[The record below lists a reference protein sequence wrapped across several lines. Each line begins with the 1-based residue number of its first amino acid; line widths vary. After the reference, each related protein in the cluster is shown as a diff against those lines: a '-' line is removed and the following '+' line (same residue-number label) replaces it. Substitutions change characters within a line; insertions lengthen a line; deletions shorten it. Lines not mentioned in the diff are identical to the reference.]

1 MKKINLLLLTGLVL
15 LPAIPLSAQT
25 FENVFLRGGQAVPTF
40 YDDVNNDGKLEYL
53 WTKYTSISDKNEM
66 QWLSIDGSLV
76 MDLKT
81 IKDNGIIASN
91 IIVSRDLKLQKL
103 NAEPY
108 FGFAFYGVDYSSI
121 KSKML
126 IPRNGSYVYREF
138 GMENTTGA
146 TWADVNLDG
155 LEDLLYWDNSD
166 GTYRPYFKLQKKD
179 GTFMT
184 QPVPVV
190 TDPEE
195 LKSAQYAMVGN
206 GAFTIRTNGM
216 TAFASP
222 NSGYYSKDPMT
233 VVDLNLDGYPDFIDE
248 KGYSLISLGN
258 GKYYSA
264 AFSGRVKVADVNGDG
279 LTDLIVYS
287 NGELKLKLNT
297 GAGFTE
303 KSLLN
308 NNAVDGIHVLD
319 CNGDGLLDILVTVP
333 GKENSFIAF
342 FKNQGDGT
350 FKRTVKSFTGEYK
363 WTAPY
368 FINNNGLPSLFTVG
382 DFTFKKEDSSVIT
395 IREGL
400 VTIWNWDSNLKV
412 TSSSIN
418 QNTSYALTL
427 PPRDID
433 GDGKM
438 EFSAF
443 IPENDWAAEKSGIF
457 RYAVDKVN
465 TAPKKM
471 KAPGLVLDKSI
482 GMLRA
487 EWEAGSDAEN
497 ATGDL
502 SYEFEIS
509 SGGEYLYRTYTKS
522 LFALAAAGV
531 WGKKSVSAR
540 VRAIDACGMKG
551 EWSDYAQLNDISQL
565 ATFSIDKKTVSTCD
579 TVFVSGLNGQNFT
592 LRGKP
597 DGTIVTSADGR
608 QGIMFDTFGK
618 KQIEGTSSAG
628 LTFALDVDVLPFRI
642 VSIARNFGGVF
653 FDYFQEGRILGMNW
667 GGLYVYNKEAKPDYN
682 NGTFEKL
689 PVFGLSDGVDS
700 DRLAVF
706 DANMDGL
713 PDVLCKP
720 SPTDDRFRTQAVIN
734 LGDGDFEKSTD
745 AYTYDGKKYYV
756 WDSYY
761 YVDLNNDGLLD
772 YCSYDSDASKYK
784 VYYNNGDGTFTSQPL
799 DFGDYTLGG
808 FVSGSFAD
816 YDRDGRID
824 ALASL
829 KNKNNK
835 NCVAVAFNNGNGKFD
850 VMEIKMPA
858 NSGLSSD
865 AKPYDVDGD
874 GYMDYVSSYEILKN
888 MGNRTFEVQQI
899 HSNNRPV
906 YIDFDLDGKL
916 DYQSSNRM
924 EFTIS
929 NNGSPVT
936 FENLQPKCFIGTA
949 KMNIVDI
956 DNDGVPDCED
966 GVFLTKQ
973 KCINTPP
980 TAPTTVYA
988 NQKNG
993 EVVISWSGATDK
1005 ESTNAQLR
1013 YNISIKKKGETG
1025 EGSYVWSPL
1034 NADDDN
1040 AKMAGTGIQ
1049 TYYRQATTLPMPIS
1063 RFEAGKTYEIRI
1075 QTLDPWM
1082 AHSPFSKVIEFT
1094 PTETTLVSLPEK
1106 AGVGQ
1111 AVKASVESNVGE
1123 ITLTTDDGEVR
1134 NDGTIVWSTPGLK
1147 TVQAVSTANS
1157 QVKGTARIMIY
1168 EQPSLEL
1175 NIPEKVLAGQT
1186 IVVNMPECFR
1196 NEDAKVSVSADNA
1209 EVSYD
1214 KKSNQAVV
1222 AISEDAAF
1230 CSLKLNYSD
1239 DVWNPAVKKNY
1250 GIEVVG
1256 AGWQPQLTQ
1265 VTVADGHNV
1274 LEWNAGQALPD
1285 ASIFTGKVNV
1295 YRETNVA
1302 DSYEKIGEIALAN
1315 GRFVDTDSRPDVKSN
1330 RYMITLPTVYGV
1342 ESAPSR
1348 VHASVHLMVNKGM
1361 GNDINL
1367 HWTPYEGAD
1376 ISQYMI
1382 FAGATPDNMQ
1392 VVETLSGYSRSYVH
1406 HRSSDDVTYYAIGM
1420 KQKSGAM
1427 KSRGMRAEAKQ
1438 ENVTS
1443 NVISSKEAYAVKLV
1457 THIEI
1462 QTEETDATISE
1473 TQTTLHL
1480 KAWVTPVLATIANVE
1495 WSIVEGAEF
1504 AAIDKNG
1511 VFTVNMGSK
1520 AGSVV
1525 VQAKAIDGSE
1535 VVALRTFDIPQSTG
1549 ISAVTDGASAV
1560 TILSG
1565 YGNILVK
1572 YAAGLMRITTA
1583 NGAVVHSSVVDGE
1596 RKVYL
1601 PAGIYIVKIG
1611 KTVRKVVVR

>member
-1 MKKINLLLLTGLVL
+1 
-15 LPAIPLSAQT
+15 
-25 FENVFLRGGQAVPTF
+25 
-40 YDDVNNDGKLEYL
+40 
-53 WTKYTSISDKNEM
+53 M

-91 IIVSRDLKLQKL
+91 IIGSRDLKLQKL

-108 FGFAFYGVDYSSI
+108 SGFAFYGVDSSI
-121 KSKML
+121 KGKVL
-126 IPRNGSYVYREF
+126 IPRNGSYVYHEF
-138 GMENTTGA
+138 DMKNTTGA

-195 LKSAQYAMVGN
+195 LKSAQYAMAGN

-248 KGYSLISLGN
+248 NGNSLISLGN

-342 FKNQGDGT
+342 FKNQGNGT

-368 FINNNGLPSLFTVG
+368 FINNNGLPSLFTVD
-382 DFTFKKEDSSVIT
+382 DFIYNKENPTYGTLIG
-395 IREGL
+395 GL
-400 VTIWNWDSNLKV
+400 VTIWNWDSGFKV
-412 TSSSIN
+412 TPYSVN
-418 QNTSYALTL
+418 QDTPYALKL

-438 EFSAF
+438 VFPAF
-443 IPENDWAAEKSGIF
+443 IPRRNDGAAEKSGIF

-579 TVFVSGLNGQNFT
+579 TVFVSSLNGQDFT
-592 LRGKP
+592 LRGTP

-618 KQIEGTSSAG
+618 KQIEAVSSDG

-642 VSIARNFGGVF
+642 VSIDRNFGGVF
-653 FDYFQEGRILGMNW
+653 FDYFQEGRMLGMNW
-667 GGLYVYNKEAKPDYN
+667 GGLYAYNKEAKSDYN

-700 DRLAVF
+700 GGLAVF

-713 PDVLCKP
+713 PDVLCRP
-720 SPTDDRFRTQAVIN
+720 SPNNDRVRTQAVIN
-734 LGDGDFEKSTD
+734 LGDGDFEKSTN

-756 WDSYY
+756 WDP

-824 ALASL
+824 VLASL

-899 HSNNRPV
+899 YSNNRPV

-924 EFTIS
+924 EFTVS
-929 NNGSPVT
+929 NNSSPVT
-936 FENLQPKCFIGTA
+936 FENLQSKCFIGTT
-949 KMNIVDI
+949 KKNIVDI
-956 DNDGVPDCED
+956 DNDGVPDSEGGEYTC
-966 GVFLTKQ
+966 LTKQ

-1005 ESTNAQLR
+1005 ESTNAQLL
-1013 YNISIKKKGETG
+1013 YNISIRKKGETG
-1025 EGSYVWSPL
+1025 DGSYIWSPL
-1034 NADDDN
+1034 NANDDN

-1123 ITLTTDDGEVR
+1123 ITLTTDDGELK
-1134 NDGTIVWSTPGLK
+1134 NDGTIVWNTPGLK
-1147 TVQAVSTANS
+1147 TVQAVSAANS
-1157 QVKGTARIMIY
+1157 QVKGTVRIMIY

-1175 NIPEKVLAGQT
+1175 NIPDKVLAGQT

-1250 GIEVVG
+1250 DIEVVG
-1256 AGWQPQLTQ
+1256 AGWQPQLAQ

-1302 DSYEKIGEIALAN
+1302 DNYEKIGEIALAN

-1406 HRSSDDVTYYAIGM
+1406 HRTSDDVTYYAIGM
-1420 KQKSGAM
+1420 KQKSEAM
-1427 KSRGMRAEAKQ
+1427 KSRANRAEAKQ

-1511 VFTVNMGSK
+1511 VFTANMGSK
-1520 AGSVV
+1520 AGSAV

-1565 YGNILVK
+1565 YGNIFVK
-1572 YAAGLMRITTA
+1572 NAFGLMSITTA
-1583 NGAVVHSSVVDGE
+1583 SGAVVHSSVVDGE

>member
-1 MKKINLLLLTGLVL
+1 MRRY
-15 LPAIPLSAQT
+15 S
-25 FENVFLRGGQAVPTF
+25 GGGKVVPTF

-53 WTKYTSISDKNEM
+53 WTKNTNISDKNEM

-91 IIVSRDLKLQKL
+91 IIGSRDLKLQKL

-108 FGFAFYGVDYSSI
+108 FGFAFYGVDYSST

-126 IPRNGSYVYREF
+126 IPRNGSYVYHEF
-138 GMENTTGA
+138 DMKNTTGA

-195 LKSAQYAMVGN
+195 LKSAQYVMAGN

-248 KGYSLISLGN
+248 NGNSLISLGN

-297 GAGFTE
+297 GTDFKET
-303 KSLLN
+303 LLLS

-319 CNGDGLLDILVTVP
+319 CNGDGLLDVLVTVP

-342 FKNQGDGT
+342 LKNQGNGT
-350 FKRTVKSFTGEYK
+350 FRKSVKSFTGEHK
-363 WTAPY
+363 WSAPY
-368 FINNNGLPSLFTVG
+368 FINNNGLPSLFTFG
-382 DFTFKKEDSSVIT
+382 DFTYKKDDTSVST
-395 IREGL
+395 VYGGL
-400 VTIWNWDSNLKV
+400 VTIWNWDSNFKV

-418 QNTSYALTL
+418 QDTPYSLAF

-438 EFSAF
+438 EFPACMPNSSW
-443 IPENDWAAEKSGIF
+443 DLQKSGIF

-471 KAPGLVLDKSI
+471 KVPGLVLDKSI

-531 WGKKSVSAR
+531 WGKNSVSAR

-551 EWSDYAQLNDISQL
+551 EWSDYAQLDGISQL
-565 ATFSIDKKTVSTCD
+565 ATFTIDKKTVSTCD
-579 TVFVSGLNGQNFT
+579 TVFVSSLNGQDFT

-618 KQIEGTSSAG
+618 KQIEGISSDG

-642 VSIARNFGGVF
+642 EIVDRNFGGVF
-653 FDYFQEGRILGMNW
+653 FDYFQEGRMLSMNW
-667 GGLYVYNKEAKPDYN
+667 GGLYVYNKEAKSDYN

-689 PVFGLSDGVDS
+689 PVFGLSDGVKGDK
-700 DRLAVF
+700 LAVF

-713 PDVLCKP
+713 PDVLCAP
-720 SPTDDRFRTQAVIN
+720 SPNDDRFRTQAVIN

-745 AYTYDGKKYYV
+745 AYTYDGKERSGIYT
-756 WDSYY
+756 YY

-772 YCSYDSDASKYK
+772 YCSYDSDASRYK
-784 VYYNNGDGTFTSQPL
+784 VYYNNGDGTFTSKPL

-808 FVSGSFAD
+808 FISESFAD

-829 KNKNNK
+829 TNNK
-835 NCVAVAFNNGNGKFD
+835 NGKKCNAVVFNNGNGKFD
-850 VMEIKMPA
+850 VVELATSISDWYA
-858 NSGLSSD
+858 NV
-865 AKPYDVDGD
+865 YDVDGD
-874 GYMDYVSSYEILKN
+874 GYMDYVINSYEILKN
-888 MGNRTFEVQQI
+888 MGNRTFEVQALGQL
-899 HSNNRPV
+899 RPV

-936 FENLQPKCFIGTA
+936 FENLQSKCFIGTT
-949 KMNIVDI
+949 KKNIVDI
-956 DNDGVPDCED
+956 DNDGVPDSED
-966 GVFLTKQ
+966 GDYTCLTKQ

-1005 ESTNAQLR
+1005 ESTNAQLL
-1013 YNISIKKKGETG
+1013 YNISIRKKGESG
-1025 EGSYVWSPL
+1025 DGSYIWSPL
-1034 NADDDN
+1034 NANDDN

-1063 RFEAGKTYEIRI
+1063 RFEAGKTYEICV

-1123 ITLTTDDGEVR
+1123 ITLTTDDGELK
-1134 NDGTIVWSTPGLK
+1134 NDGTIVWNTPGLK
-1147 TVQAVSTANS
+1147 TVQAVSAANS

-1168 EQPSLEL
+1168 EQPSLEV
-1175 NIPEKVLAGQT
+1175 NMPEKVLAGQT

-1196 NEDAKVSVSADNA
+1196 NEDAKVLVSADNA

-1214 KKSNQAVV
+1214 ANTNQAVV
-1222 AISEDAAF
+1222 AISDNATS

-1250 GIEVVG
+1250 DIEVVG

-1480 KAWVTPVLATIANVE
+1480 KAWVTPILATIANVE
-1495 WSIVEGAEF
+1495 WSIVEGEEF
-1504 AAIDKNG
+1504 ATINKDG
-1511 VFTVNMGSK
+1511 VLTANMGAK
-1520 AGSVV
+1520 AGAVV

-1572 YAAGLMRITTA
+1572 YATGLMRITTA

>member
-1 MKKINLLLLTGLVL
+1 MRRYL
-15 LPAIPLSAQT
+15 
-25 FENVFLRGGQAVPTF
+25 GGGKVVPTF

-53 WTKYTSISDKNEM
+53 WTKNTGISDKNGYHIYEM
-66 QWLSIDGSLV
+66 KWLSIDGSLV

-91 IIVSRDLKLQKL
+91 IIGSRDLKLQKL

-108 FGFAFYGVDYSSI
+108 FGFAFYGVDYSST

-126 IPRNGSYVYREF
+126 IPRNGSYVYHEF
-138 GMENTTGA
+138 DMKNTTGA

-195 LKSAQYAMVGN
+195 LKSAQYAMAGN

-248 KGYSLISLGN
+248 NGNSLISLGN

-297 GAGFTE
+297 GTDFKET
-303 KSLLN
+303 LLLS

-319 CNGDGLLDILVTVP
+319 CNGDGLLDVLVTVP

-342 FKNQGDGT
+342 LKNQGNGT
-350 FKRTVKSFTGEYK
+350 FRKSVKSFTGEHK
-363 WTAPY
+363 WSAPY
-368 FINNNGLPSLFTVG
+368 FINNNGLPSLFTFG
-382 DFTFKKEDSSVIT
+382 DFTYKKDDTSVST
-395 IREGL
+395 VYGGL
-400 VTIWNWDSNLKV
+400 VTIWNWDSNFKV

-418 QNTSYALTL
+418 QDTPYSLAF

-438 EFSAF
+438 EFSAYM
-443 IPENDWAAEKSGIF
+443 PNSSWDLQKSGIF

-471 KAPGLVLDKSI
+471 KVPGLVLDKSI

-509 SGGEYLYRTYTKS
+509 SDGEYLYRTYTKS

-579 TVFVSGLNGQNFT
+579 TVFVSSLNGQDFT

-618 KQIEGTSSAG
+618 KQIEAVSSDG

-642 VSIARNFGGVF
+642 ENIDRNFGDVF
-653 FDYFQEGRILGMNW
+653 FDYFQEGRMLGMESR
-667 GGLYVYNKEAKPDYN
+667 GLYVYNKGK
-682 NGTFEKL
+682 FEKQ
-689 PVFGLSDGVDS
+689 PVFGLSDGVKNDL
-700 DRLAVF
+700 LAAF

-713 PDVLCKP
+713 PDVLCLTH
-720 SPTDDRFRTQAVIN
+720 SDDRYRTQAVIN

-745 AYTYDGKKYYV
+745 VYTYDGKERSV
-756 WDSYY
+756 SAPYY

-784 VYYNNGDGTFTSQPL
+784 VYYNNGDGTFTSQSL

-808 FVSGSFAD
+808 FISGAFAD

-829 KNKNNK
+829 TNNKNNK
-835 NCVAVAFNNGNGKFD
+835 NCYAVAFNKGNGKFD
-850 VMEIKMPA
+850 VVEIKMPA
-858 NSGLSSD
+858 NSSLSSD
-865 AKPYDVDGD
+865 SKSYDIDGD
-874 GYMDYVSSYEILKN
+874 GYMDIMSYYPVRNK
-888 MGNRTFEVQQI
+888 GNRTFEVQQI
-899 HSNNRPV
+899 HSQNNPV
-906 YIDFDLDGKL
+906 YMDLDLDGKL

-924 EFTIS
+924 EFRVS

-936 FENLQPKCFIGTA
+936 FENLQPKGYIGGTDRFA
-949 KMNIVDI
+949 DV
-956 DNDGVPDCED
+956 DNDGVPDCTSAD
-966 GVFLTKQ
+966 LYLIKQ

-1005 ESTNAQLR
+1005 ESTNAQLL
-1013 YNISIKKKGETG
+1013 YNISIRKKGESG
-1025 EGSYVWSPL
+1025 DGSYIWSPL
-1034 NADDDN
+1034 NANDDK

-1063 RFEAGKTYEIRI
+1063 RFEAGKTYEICV
-1075 QTLDPWM
+1075 QALDPWM

-1094 PTETTLVSLPEK
+1094 PTETTLISMPEK

-1134 NDGTIVWSTPGLK
+1134 NDGTIVWNTPGLK
-1147 TVQAVSTANS
+1147 TVRAVSAANS
-1157 QVKGTARIMIY
+1157 QVQSTARIMIY
-1168 EQPSLEL
+1168 EQPSLEVSM
-1175 NIPEKVLAGQT
+1175 PEKVLAGQT
-1186 IVVNMPECFR
+1186 VVVNMPECFR

-1214 KKSNQAVV
+1214 ANTNQAVV
-1222 AISEDAAF
+1222 AISDNATS

-1250 GIEVVG
+1250 DVEVVG
-1256 AGWQPQLTQ
+1256 AGWQPQLAQ

-1274 LEWNAGQALPD
+1274 LEWNAGQVLPD
-1285 ASIFTGKVNV
+1285 ASIFTGKVNI

-1302 DSYEKIGEIALAN
+1302 DSYEKIGEIALEN

-1348 VHASVHLMVNKGM
+1348 IHASVHLMVNKGM

-1376 ISQYMI
+1376 ISQYVI

-1406 HRSSDDVTYYAIGM
+1406 RRSSDDVTYYAIGM

-1427 KSRGMRAEAKQ
+1427 KSRSMRAEAKQ
-1438 ENVTS
+1438 EVVSS

-1457 THIEI
+1457 TNIEI

-1473 TQTTLHL
+1473 AQTTLHL

-1504 AAIDKNG
+1504 ATIDKNG
-1511 VFTVNMGSK
+1511 VFTANMGSK

-1525 VQAKAIDGSE
+1525 VQAKAIDGSG
-1535 VVALRTFDIPQSTG
+1535 VVAKRTFDIPQSTG
-1549 ISAVTDGASAV
+1549 VSAVTEGTSAV

-1565 YGNILVK
+1565 YGNIFVK
-1572 YAAGLMRITTA
+1572 NASGLMTITTA
-1583 NGAVVHSSVVDGE
+1583 SGAVVHRSVVDGE

-1601 PAGIYIVKIG
+1601 PAGIYIVKTG
-1611 KTVRKVVVR
+1611 KTVKKVVVR

>member
-25 FENVFLRGGQAVPTF
+25 FEEVFGGGKVVPTF

-53 WTKYTSISDKNEM
+53 WTKNTNISDKNEM

-91 IIVSRDLKLQKL
+91 IIGSRDLKLQKL

-108 FGFAFYGVDYSSI
+108 FGFAFYGVDYSST

-126 IPRNGSYVYREF
+126 IPRNGSYVYHEF
-138 GMENTTGA
+138 DMKNTTGA

-195 LKSAQYAMVGN
+195 LKSAQYAMAGN

-248 KGYSLISLGN
+248 NGNSLISLGN

-297 GAGFTE
+297 GTDFKET
-303 KSLLN
+303 LLLS

-319 CNGDGLLDILVTVP
+319 CNGDGLLDVLVTVP

-342 FKNQGDGT
+342 LKNQGNGT
-350 FKRTVKSFTGEYK
+350 FRKSVKSFTGEHK
-363 WTAPY
+363 WSAPY
-368 FINNNGLPSLFTVG
+368 FINNNGLPSLFTFG
-382 DFTFKKEDSSVIT
+382 DFTYKKDDTSVST
-395 IREGL
+395 VYGGL
-400 VTIWNWDSNLKV
+400 VTIWNWDSNFKV

-418 QNTSYALTL
+418 QDTPYSLAF

-438 EFSAF
+438 EFPACMPNSSW
-443 IPENDWAAEKSGIF
+443 DLQKSGIF

-471 KAPGLVLDKSI
+471 KVPGLVLDKSI

-531 WGKKSVSAR
+531 WGKNSVSAR

-551 EWSDYAQLNDISQL
+551 EWSDYAQLDGISQL
-565 ATFSIDKKTVSTCD
+565 ATFTIDKKTVSTCD
-579 TVFVSGLNGQNFT
+579 TVFVSSLNGQDFT

-618 KQIEGTSSAG
+618 KQIEGISSDG

-642 VSIARNFGGVF
+642 EIVDRNFGGVF
-653 FDYFQEGRILGMNW
+653 FDYFQEGRMLSMNW
-667 GGLYVYNKEAKPDYN
+667 GGLYVYNKEAKSDYN

-689 PVFGLSDGVDS
+689 PVFGLSDGVKGDK
-700 DRLAVF
+700 LAVF

-713 PDVLCKP
+713 PDVLCAP
-720 SPTDDRFRTQAVIN
+720 SPNDDRFRTQAVIN

-745 AYTYDGKKYYV
+745 AYTYDGKERSGIYT
-756 WDSYY
+756 YY

-772 YCSYDSDASKYK
+772 YCSYDSDASRYK
-784 VYYNNGDGTFTSQPL
+784 VYYNNGDGTFTSKPL

-808 FVSGSFAD
+808 FISESFAD

-829 KNKNNK
+829 TNNK
-835 NCVAVAFNNGNGKFD
+835 NGKKCNAVVFNNGNGKFD
-850 VMEIKMPA
+850 VVELATSISDWYA
-858 NSGLSSD
+858 NV
-865 AKPYDVDGD
+865 YDVDGD
-874 GYMDYVSSYEILKN
+874 GYMDYVINSYEILKN
-888 MGNRTFEVQQI
+888 MGNRTFEVQALGQL
-899 HSNNRPV
+899 RPV

-936 FENLQPKCFIGTA
+936 FENLQSKCFIGTT
-949 KMNIVDI
+949 KKNIVDI
-956 DNDGVPDCED
+956 DNDGVPDSED
-966 GVFLTKQ
+966 GDYTCLTKQ

-1034 NADDDN
+1034 NANDDN

-1063 RFEAGKTYEIRI
+1063 RFEAGKTYEICV

-1082 AHSPFSKVIEFT
+1082 AHSPFSKVVEFT
-1094 PTETTLVSLPEK
+1094 PTETTLISMPEK

-1123 ITLTTDDGEVR
+1123 ITLTTDDGELKK
-1134 NDGTIVWSTPGLK
+1134 DGTIVWNTPGLK
-1147 TVQAVSTANS
+1147 TVQAVSAANS
-1157 QVKGTARIMIY
+1157 QVKGTVRIMIY
-1168 EQPSLEL
+1168 EQPSLEV
-1175 NIPEKVLAGQT
+1175 NMPDKVLAGQT

-1214 KKSNQAVV
+1214 ANTNQAVV
-1222 AISEDAAF
+1222 AISENATS

-1239 DVWNPAVKKNY
+1239 DVWNPAVKKSY
-1250 GIEVVG
+1250 DVEVVG
-1256 AGWQPQLTQ
+1256 AGWQPQLAQ

-1285 ASIFTGKVNV
+1285 ASIFIGMVNI

-1302 DSYEKIGEIALAN
+1302 DSYEKIGEIALSN

-1348 VHASVHLMVNKGM
+1348 IHASVHLMVNKGM

-1376 ISQYMI
+1376 IAQYVI
-1382 FAGATPDNMQ
+1382 FAGATPENMQ

-1406 HRSSDDVTYYAIGM
+1406 RRTSDDVTYYAIGM

-1438 ENVTS
+1438 EVVSS
-1443 NVISSKEAYAVKLV
+1443 NVISSNEAYAVKLV

-1480 KAWVTPVLATIANVE
+1480 KAWVTPILATIANVE
-1495 WSIVEGAEF
+1495 WSIVEGEEF
-1504 AAIDKNG
+1504 ATINKDG
-1511 VFTVNMGSK
+1511 VLTANMGAK
-1520 AGSVV
+1520 AGAVV

-1572 YAAGLMRITTA
+1572 YATGLMRITTA

>member
-1 MKKINLLLLTGLVL
+1 M
-15 LPAIPLSAQT
+15 
-25 FENVFLRGGQAVPTF
+25 VPTF
-40 YDDVNNDGKLEYL
+40 FDDVNNDGKLEYL
-53 WTKYTSISDKNEM
+53 WNYNKDKI

-76 MDLKT
+76 LDLNA
-81 IKDNGIIASN
+81 IKDNGICADN
-91 IIVSRDLKLQKL
+91 IRNNRYLKLQKL

-108 FGFAFYGVDYSSI
+108 SGFAYYGVDYSSI
-121 KSKML
+121 KCKVL
-126 IPRNGSYVYREF
+126 IPRNGSYVYHEF
-138 GMENTTGA
+138 RMENTTGA

-155 LEDLLYWDNSD
+155 LEDLLYWNNSD

-195 LKSAQYAMVGN
+195 LKSAQYAMAGN

-248 KGYSLISLGN
+248 NGNSLISLGN

-297 GAGFTE
+297 GTDFKET
-303 KSLLN
+303 LLLS

-319 CNGDGLLDILVTVP
+319 CNGDGLLDVLVTVP

-342 FKNQGDGT
+342 LKNQGNGT

-363 WTAPY
+363 WSAPY
-368 FINNNGLPSLFTVG
+368 FINNNGLPSLFTLG
-382 DFTFKKEDSSVIT
+382 DFTFKKDDSSVIT

-400 VTIWNWDSNLKV
+400 VTIWNWNSNFKV
-412 TSSSIN
+412 TPTSIN
-418 QNTSYALTL
+418 QDTSYALTL

-438 EFSAF
+438 VFPAY

-471 KAPGLVLDKSI
+471 KVPGLVLDKSI

-531 WGKKSVSAR
+531 WGKNSVSAR

-551 EWSDYAQLNDISQL
+551 EWSDYAQLTDISQL
-565 ATFSIDKKTVSTCD
+565 ATFTIDKKTVSTCD
-579 TVFVSGLNGQNFT
+579 TVFVSSLNGQNFT

-618 KQIEGTSSAG
+618 KQIEGISSDG
-628 LTFALDVDVLPFRI
+628 LTFALEVDVLPFRI
-642 VSIARNFGGVF
+642 ENVAPSFMCGAF
-653 FDYFQEGRILGMNW
+653 FDYFQEGRMLGMSSR
-667 GGLYVYNKEAKPDYN
+667 GLFAYNKEAKYDYS
-682 NGTFEKL
+682 NGKFEKL
-689 PVFGLSDGVDS
+689 PVFGLSDGVSNDV
-700 DRLAVF
+700 LAAF

-713 PDVLCKP
+713 PDVLC
-720 SPTDDRFRTQAVIN
+720 SPFNTYRTQTVIN

-745 AYTYDGKKYYV
+745 AYTYDGKEYYV
-756 WDSYY
+756 RYPYY

-772 YCSYDSDASKYK
+772 YCSYDSDASKHK
-784 VYYNNGDGTFTSQPL
+784 VYYNNGDGTFTSKPL
-799 DFGDYTLGG
+799 DFGDYTLDE
-808 FVSGSFAD
+808 VYYKAFAD

-824 ALASL
+824 ALVRL
-829 KNKNNK
+829 KNNNNK
-835 NCVAVAFNNGNGKFD
+835 KCYAVAFNKGNGKFD
-850 VMEIKMPA
+850 VVEIKLPA
-858 NSGLSSD
+858 NSELSSD
-865 AKPYDVDGD
+865 SKPYDIDGD
-874 GYMDYVSSYEILKN
+874 GYMDIMSYYPVMNK
-888 MGNRTFEVQQI
+888 GNRTFEVQQV
-899 HSNNRPV
+899 HSQNIPV
-906 YIDFDLDGKL
+906 YMDLDLDGKL

-924 EFTIS
+924 EFTTS

-936 FENLQPKCFIGTA
+936 FENLQPQKYISGKSDF
-949 KMNIVDI
+949 VDFVDV
-956 DNDGVPDCED
+956 DNDGVPDRVYGEIN
-966 GVFLTKQ
+966 LIKQ

-1005 ESTNAQLR
+1005 ESTNAQLL
-1013 YNISIKKKGETG
+1013 YNISIRKKGETG
-1025 EGSYVWSPL
+1025 DGSYIWSPL
-1034 NADDDN
+1034 NANDDN
-1040 AKMAGTGIQ
+1040 AKMARTGIQ

-1063 RFEAGKTYEIRI
+1063 RFEAGKTYEICV

-1111 AVKASVESNVGE
+1111 AVKVFVESNVGE

-1134 NDGTIVWSTPGLK
+1134 NDGTIVWNTPGLK
-1147 TVQAVSTANS
+1147 TVQAVSAANS
-1157 QVKGTARIMIY
+1157 QVQGTVRIMIY
-1168 EQPSLEL
+1168 EQPSLEV
-1175 NIPEKVLAGQT
+1175 NIPNKVLAGQT

-1209 EVSYD
+1209 EVAYD
-1214 KKSNQAVV
+1214 ANTNQAVV
-1222 AISEDAAF
+1222 AISENATS

-1239 DVWNPAVKKNY
+1239 DVWSSVVKKNY
-1250 GIEVVG
+1250 DVEVVG
-1256 AGWQPQLTQ
+1256 VGWQPQLAQ

-1274 LEWNAGQALPD
+1274 LEWNAGQTLPD
-1285 ASIFTGKVNV
+1285 ASIFTSKVNV

-1302 DSYEKIGEIALAN
+1302 DSYEKIGEIALEN

-1342 ESAPSR
+1342 ESDPSR

-1376 ISQYMI
+1376 ISQYVI

-1406 HRSSDDVTYYAIGM
+1406 HRTSDDVTYYAIGM
-1420 KQKSGAM
+1420 KQKSGVM

-1438 ENVTS
+1438 EVVSS

-1457 THIEI
+1457 TNIEI

-1504 AAIDKNG
+1504 ATIDKNG
-1511 VFTVNMGSK
+1511 VFTANMGSK

-1525 VQAKAIDGSE
+1525 VQAKAIDGSG
-1535 VVALRTFDIPQSTG
+1535 VVAKRTFDIPQSTG
-1549 ISAVTDGASAV
+1549 VSAVTDGASAV

-1565 YGNILVK
+1565 YGHIFVK
-1572 YAAGLMRITTA
+1572 NASGLITVTTA
-1583 NGAVVHSSVVDGE
+1583 SGAVVHRSVADGE
-1596 RKVYL
+1596 RKVCL
-1601 PAGIYIVKIG
+1601 PAGIYIVKTG
-1611 KTVRKVVVR
+1611 KTARKVVVR

>member
-1 MKKINLLLLTGLVL
+1 M
-15 LPAIPLSAQT
+15 
-25 FENVFLRGGQAVPTF
+25 
-40 YDDVNNDGKLEYL
+40 NNDGKLEYL
-53 WTKYTSISDKNEM
+53 FYGSDKM
-66 QWLSIDGSLV
+66 QWYSIDGSLV
-76 MDLKT
+76 MDLNA
-81 IKDNGIIASN
+81 IKDASN
-91 IIVSRDLKLQKL
+91 IANNSRDLKLQKL

-108 FGFAFYGVDYSSI
+108 SGFYGVAYSST
-121 KSKML
+121 KGKVL
-126 IPRNGSYVYREF
+126 IPRNGSYVYHEF
-138 GMENTTGA
+138 GMKNTTGA

-179 GTFMT
+179 GTFTT
-184 QPVPVV
+184 QPAPVV

-195 LKSAQYAMVGN
+195 LKSAQYAMAGN

-264 AFSGRVKVADVNGDG
+264 TFSGRVKVADVNGDG

-297 GAGFTE
+297 GTDFKET
-303 KSLLN
+303 LLLS

-319 CNGDGLLDILVTVP
+319 CNGDGLLDVLVTVP

-342 FKNQGDGT
+342 LKNQGNGT

-363 WTAPY
+363 WSAPY
-368 FINNNGLPSLFTVG
+368 FINNNGLPSLFTV
-382 DFTFKKEDSSVIT
+382 DNFIYNKENPTYGTLIG
-395 IREGL
+395 GL
-400 VTIWNWDSNLKV
+400 VTIWNWDSGFKV
-412 TSSSIN
+412 TPYSVN
-418 QNTSYALTL
+418 QDTPYALKL

-438 EFSAF
+438 VFPAF
-443 IPENDWAAEKSGIF
+443 IPRRNDGAAEKSGIF

-579 TVFVSGLNGQNFT
+579 TVFVSSLNGQDFT

-618 KQIEGTSSAG
+618 KQIEGTSSDG

-1175 NIPEKVLAGQT
+1175 NIPDKVLAGQT

-1239 DVWNPAVKKNY
+1239 DVWNPAVKKSY
-1250 GIEVVG
+1250 DVEVVG
-1256 AGWQPQLTQ
+1256 AGWQPQLAQ

-1302 DSYEKIGEIALAN
+1302 DSYEKIGEIALEN

-1406 HRSSDDVTYYAIGM
+1406 RRTSDDVTYYAIGM
-1420 KQKSGAM
+1420 KQKSEAM
-1427 KSRGMRAEAKQ
+1427 KSRANRAEAKQ

-1457 THIEI
+1457 TNIEI

-1504 AAIDKNG
+1504 ATIDKNG
-1511 VFTVNMGSK
+1511 VFTANMGSK
-1520 AGSVV
+1520 AGSAV

-1565 YGNILVK
+1565 YGNIFVK
-1572 YAAGLMRITTA
+1572 NASGLMTVTTA
-1583 NGAVVHSSVVDGE
+1583 SGAVVHRSVVEGE

>member
-1 MKKINLLLLTGLVL
+1 
-15 LPAIPLSAQT
+15 
-25 FENVFLRGGQAVPTF
+25 
-40 YDDVNNDGKLEYL
+40 
-53 WTKYTSISDKNEM
+53 M
-66 QWLSIDGSLV
+66 QWYSIDGSLV
-76 MDLKT
+76 MDLNA
-81 IKDNGIIASN
+81 IKDASN
-91 IIVSRDLKLQKL
+91 IANNSRDLKLQKL

-108 FGFAFYGVDYSSI
+108 SGFYGVAYSST
-121 KSKML
+121 KGKVL
-126 IPRNGSYVYREF
+126 IPRNGSYVYHEF
-138 GMENTTGA
+138 GMKNTTGA

-179 GTFMT
+179 GTFTT

-195 LKSAQYAMVGN
+195 LKSAQYAMAGN

-342 FKNQGDGT
+342 FKNQGNGT

-368 FINNNGLPSLFTVG
+368 FINNNGLPSLFTLG
-382 DFTFKKEDSSVIT
+382 DFTYKKDDSSVST
-395 IREGL
+395 VYEGL

-438 EFSAF
+438 EFSAYM
-443 IPENDWAAEKSGIF
+443 PNNSWDLQKSGIF

-465 TAPKKM
+465 SAPKKM

-531 WGKKSVSAR
+531 WGKNSVSAR

-579 TVFVSGLNGQNFT
+579 TVFVSSLNGQDFT

-618 KQIEGTSSAG
+618 KQIEGVSSDG

-642 VSIARNFGGVF
+642 VSIDRNFGGVF
-653 FDYFQEGRILGMNW
+653 FDYFQEGRMLGMNSR
-667 GGLYVYNKEAKPDYN
+667 GLYVYNKEAKSDYN

-700 DRLAVF
+700 GRLAVF

-734 LGDGDFEKSTD
+734 LGDDDFEKSTD
-745 AYTYDGKKYYV
+745 AYTYDGKEYYV

-824 ALASL
+824 VLASL
-829 KNKNNK
+829 TNNK
-835 NCVAVAFNNGNGKFD
+835 NGKKCTAVVFNNGNGKFD

-1175 NIPEKVLAGQT
+1175 NIPDKVLAGQT

-1480 KAWVTPVLATIANVE
+1480 KAWVTPILATIANVE

-1511 VFTVNMGSK
+1511 VFTANMGRK

-1572 YAAGLMRITTA
+1572 YATGLMRITTA

-1611 KTVRKVVVR
+1611 KTLRKVVVR

>member
-25 FENVFLRGGQAVPTF
+25 FENVFLRGGQVVPTF

-53 WTKYTSISDKNEM
+53 WTKNTNISDKNEM
-66 QWLSIDGSLV
+66 KWYSIDGSLV
-76 MDLKT
+76 MDLKAV
-81 IKDNGIIASN
+81 KDNGIIASN
-91 IIVSRDLKLQKL
+91 IINSRDLKLQKL

-108 FGFAFYGVDYSSI
+108 FGFAFYGVDYSST

-126 IPRNGSYVYREF
+126 IPRNGSYVYHEF
-138 GMENTTGA
+138 DMKNTTGA

-195 LKSAQYAMVGN
+195 LKSAQYAMAGN

-248 KGYSLISLGN
+248 NGNSLISLGN

-279 LTDLIVYS
+279 LTDLIVYN

-319 CNGDGLLDILVTVP
+319 CNRDGLLDILVTIP

-342 FKNQGDGT
+342 LKNQGDGT

-363 WTAPY
+363 WSAPY
-368 FINNNGLPSLFTVG
+368 FINNNGLPSLFTLG
-382 DFTFKKEDSSVIT
+382 DFTFKKDDSSVIT

-400 VTIWNWDSNLKV
+400 VTIWNWDSNFKV

-418 QNTSYALTL
+418 QDTSYALTL

-438 EFSAF
+438 EFSAY

-457 RYAVDKVN
+457 RYTVDKVN

-579 TVFVSGLNGQNFT
+579 TVFVSSLNGQDFT

-618 KQIEGTSSAG
+618 KQIEAVSSDG

-642 VSIARNFGGVF
+642 ENIDRNFGDVF
-653 FDYFQEGRILGMNW
+653 FDYFQEGRMLGMESR
-667 GGLYVYNKEAKPDYN
+667 GLYVYN
-682 NGTFEKL
+682 NGKFDKL
-689 PVFGLSDGVDS
+689 PVFGLSDGVKNDL
-700 DRLAVF
+700 LAAF

-713 PDVLCKP
+713 PDVLCLTH
-720 SPTDDRFRTQAVIN
+720 SDDRYRTQAVIN

-745 AYTYDGKKYYV
+745 VYTYDGKERSV
-756 WDSYY
+756 SAPYY

-784 VYYNNGDGTFTSQPL
+784 VYYNNGDGTFTSKPL
-799 DFGDYTLGG
+799 DFGDYTLDG
-808 FVSGSFAD
+808 VYDKAFAD

-824 ALASL
+824 ALVLL

-835 NCVAVAFNNGNGKFD
+835 KCYAVAFNKGNGKFD
-850 VMEIKMPA
+850 VVEIKLPA
-858 NSGLSSD
+858 NSNLSSD
-865 AKPYDVDGD
+865 SKPYDIDGD
-874 GYMDYVSSYEILKN
+874 GYMDIMSYYPVMNK
-888 MGNRTFEVQQI
+888 GNRTFEMQQI
-899 HSNNRPV
+899 HSQNNPV
-906 YIDFDLDGKL
+906 YMDLDLDGKL

-924 EFTIS
+924 EFTVS

-936 FENLQPKCFIGTA
+936 FENLQSKGYIGETIDYSDKFA
-949 KMNIVDI
+949 DV
-956 DNDGVPDCED
+956 DNDGVPDRTYAD
-966 GVFLTKQ
+966 LYLIKQ

-1005 ESTNAQLR
+1005 ESTNAQLL
-1013 YNISIKKKGETG
+1013 YNISIRKKGETG
-1025 EGSYVWSPL
+1025 DGSYIWSPL
-1034 NADDDN
+1034 NANDDN
-1040 AKMAGTGIQ
+1040 AKMARTGIQ

-1063 RFEAGKTYEIRI
+1063 RFEAGKTYEICV

-1082 AHSPFSKVIEFT
+1082 AHSPFSKVVEFT
-1094 PTETTLVSLPEK
+1094 PTETTLISMPEK

-1134 NDGTIVWSTPGLK
+1134 NDGSIVWNTPGLK

-1168 EQPSLEL
+1168 EQPSLEV
-1175 NIPEKVLAGQT
+1175 NIPDKVLAGQT

-1250 GIEVVG
+1250 DIELVG

-1420 KQKSGAM
+1420 KPKSGAM

-1443 NVISSKEAYAVKLV
+1443 NVISSKEAYVVKLV

-1495 WSIVEGAEF
+1495 WSIVEGEEF
-1504 AAIDKNG
+1504 ATINKDG
-1511 VFTVNMGSK
+1511 VLTANMGVK
-1520 AGSVV
+1520 AGAVV

-1572 YAAGLMRITTA
+1572 YATGLMRITTA

>member
-1 MKKINLLLLTGLVL
+1 MKKFNLLLLTGLVL

-25 FENVFLRGGQAVPTF
+25 FEDVFKNGAHSVPTF
-40 YDDVNNDGKLEYL
+40 FDDVNNDGKLEYL
-53 WTKYTSISDKNEM
+53 WNYNKDKM

-76 MDLKT
+76 LDLNA
-81 IKDNGIIASN
+81 IKDNGICADN
-91 IIVSRDLKLQKL
+91 IRNNRYLKLQKL

-108 FGFAFYGVDYSSI
+108 SGFAFYGVDYSSI
-121 KSKML
+121 KCKVL
-126 IPRNGSYVYREF
+126 IPRDGSYVYHEF
-138 GMENTTGA
+138 GMKNTTGA

-166 GTYRPYFKLQKKD
+166 GTYRPYFKIQKRD
-179 GTFMT
+179 GTFTT

-190 TDPEE
+190 TDPEK
-195 LKSAQYAMVGN
+195 LKSAQYAMAGN

-248 KGYSLISLGN
+248 NGNSLISLGN

-297 GAGFTE
+297 GTDFKET
-303 KSLLN
+303 LLLS

-319 CNGDGLLDILVTVP
+319 CNGDGLLDVLVTVP

-342 FKNQGDGT
+342 LKNQGNGT

-363 WTAPY
+363 WSAPY
-368 FINNNGLPSLFTVG
+368 FINNNGLPSLFTV
-382 DFTFKKEDSSVIT
+382 DNFIYNKENPSYGTLIG
-395 IREGL
+395 GL
-400 VTIWNWDSNLKV
+400 VTIWNWDSNFKV
-412 TSSSIN
+412 TPTSIN
-418 QNTSYALTL
+418 QDTSYALTL

-438 EFSAF
+438 VFPAF
-443 IPENDWAAEKSGIF
+443 IPRSDGAAEKSGIF

-471 KAPGLVLDKSI
+471 KVPGLVLDKSI

-522 LFALAAAGV
+522 LFAFAAAGV

-579 TVFVSGLNGQNFT
+579 TVFVSSLNGQDFT

-618 KQIEGTSSAG
+618 KQIEAVSSDG

-642 VSIARNFGGVF
+642 ENIDRNFGDVF
-653 FDYFQEGRILGMNW
+653 FDYFQEGRMLGMESR
-667 GGLYVYNKEAKPDYN
+667 GLYVYN
-682 NGTFEKL
+682 NGKFDKL
-689 PVFGLSDGVDS
+689 PVFGLSDGVKNDL
-700 DRLAVF
+700 LAAF

-713 PDVLCKP
+713 PDVLCLTH
-720 SPTDDRFRTQAVIN
+720 SDDRYRTQAVIN

-745 AYTYDGKKYYV
+745 VYTYDGKERSV
-756 WDSYY
+756 SAPYY

-784 VYYNNGDGTFTSQPL
+784 VYYNNGDGTFTSKPL
-799 DFGDYTLGG
+799 DFGDYTLDG
-808 FVSGSFAD
+808 VYYKAFAD

-824 ALASL
+824 VLVRL

-835 NCVAVAFNNGNGKFD
+835 KCYAVAFNKGNGKFD
-850 VMEIKMPA
+850 VVEIKLPA
-858 NSGLSSD
+858 NSELSSD
-865 AKPYDVDGD
+865 SKPYDIDGD
-874 GYMDYVSSYEILKN
+874 GYMDIMSYYPVMNK
-888 MGNRTFEVQQI
+888 GNRTFEMQQI
-899 HSNNRPV
+899 HSQNNPV
-906 YIDFDLDGKL
+906 YMDLDLDGKL

-924 EFTIS
+924 EFTVS

-936 FENLQPKCFIGTA
+936 FENLQPKGYIGGTDRFA
-949 KMNIVDI
+949 DV
-956 DNDGVPDCED
+956 DNDGVPDCTYAD
-966 GVFLTKQ
+966 LYLIKQ

-1005 ESTNAQLR
+1005 ESTNAQLL
-1013 YNISIKKKGETG
+1013 YNISIRKKGESG
-1025 EGSYVWSPL
+1025 DGSYIWSPL
-1034 NADDDN
+1034 NANDDN
-1040 AKMAGTGIQ
+1040 AKMARTGIQ

-1063 RFEAGKTYEIRI
+1063 RFEAGKTYEICV
-1075 QTLDPWM
+1075 QTLDPCM

-1157 QVKGTARIMIY
+1157 QVKGTVRIMIY
-1168 EQPSLEL
+1168 EQPSLDV
-1175 NIPEKVLAGQT
+1175 NMPEKVLAGQT

-1214 KKSNQAVV
+1214 ANTNQAVV
-1222 AISEDAAF
+1222 AISENATS

-1250 GIEVVG
+1250 DIEVVG
-1256 AGWQPQLTQ
+1256 AGWQPQLAQ

-1274 LEWNAGQALPD
+1274 LEWNAGQTLPD

-1302 DSYEKIGEIALAN
+1302 DSYEKIGEIALEN

-1330 RYMITLPTVYGV
+1330 RYLIMLPTVYGV

-1392 VVETLSGYSRSYVH
+1392 VVETLSGYSCSYVH
-1406 HRSSDDVTYYAIGM
+1406 HRTSDDVTYYAIGM

-1457 THIEI
+1457 TNIEI
-1462 QTEETDATISE
+1462 QTEEADATISD

-1504 AAIDKNG
+1504 ATIDKNG
-1511 VFTVNMGSK
+1511 VFTANMGSK

-1525 VQAKAIDGSE
+1525 VQAKAIDGSG
-1535 VVALRTFDIPQSTG
+1535 VVAKRTFDIPQSTG
-1549 ISAVTDGASAV
+1549 VSAVTDGASAV

-1565 YGNILVK
+1565 YGHIFVK
-1572 YAAGLMRITTA
+1572 NASGLITVTTA
-1583 NGAVVHSSVVDGE
+1583 SGAVVYRSVADGE
-1596 RKVYL
+1596 RKICL
-1601 PAGIYIVKIG
+1601 PAGIYIVKTG
-1611 KTVRKVVVR
+1611 KTARKVVVR

>member
-1 MKKINLLLLTGLVL
+1 MKKFNLLLLTGLVL
-15 LPAIPLSAQT
+15 LPTIPLSAQT
-25 FENVFLRGGQAVPTF
+25 FEDVFKEGAHSVPTF
-40 YDDVNNDGKLEYL
+40 FDDVNNDGKLEYL
-53 WTKYTSISDKNEM
+53 WNYNKDKM

-76 MDLKT
+76 LDLNA
-81 IKDNGIIASN
+81 IKDNGICADN
-91 IIVSRDLKLQKL
+91 IRNNRYLKLQKL

-108 FGFAFYGVDYSSI
+108 SGFAYYGVDYSSI
-121 KSKML
+121 KCKVL
-126 IPRNGSYVYREF
+126 IPRNGSYVYHEF
-138 GMENTTGA
+138 RMENTTGA

-166 GTYRPYFKLQKKD
+166 GTYRPYFKIQKRD
-179 GTFMT
+179 GTFTT

-195 LKSAQYAMVGN
+195 LKSAQYAMAGN

-248 KGYSLISLGN
+248 NGYSLISLGN

-297 GAGFTE
+297 GTDFKET
-303 KSLLN
+303 LLLS

-319 CNGDGLLDILVTVP
+319 CNGDGLLDVLVTVP

-342 FKNQGDGT
+342 LKNQGNGT

-363 WTAPY
+363 WSAPY
-368 FINNNGLPSLFTVG
+368 FINNNGLPSLFTLG
-382 DFTFKKEDSSVIT
+382 DFTFKKDDSSVIT

-400 VTIWNWDSNLKV
+400 VTIWNWNSNFKV
-412 TSSSIN
+412 TPTSIN
-418 QNTSYALTL
+418 QDTSYALTL

-438 EFSAF
+438 EFSAY

-471 KAPGLVLDKSI
+471 KVPGLVLDKSI

-531 WGKKSVSAR
+531 WGKNSVSAR

-551 EWSDYAQLNDISQL
+551 EWSDYAQLTDISQL
-565 ATFSIDKKTVSTCD
+565 ATFTIDKKTVSTCD
-579 TVFVSGLNGQNFT
+579 TVFVSSLNGQNFT

-618 KQIEGTSSAG
+618 KQIEGVSSDG

-642 VSIARNFGGVF
+642 ENIASNFGGVF
-653 FDYFQEGRILGMNW
+653 FDYFQEGRMLGMRWN
-667 GGLYVYNKEAKPDYN
+667 GLCVYN
-682 NGTFEKL
+682 NGKFDKL

-713 PDVLCKP
+713 PDVLC
-720 SPTDDRFRTQAVIN
+720 SPFNANRIQAVIN
-734 LGDGDFEKSTD
+734 IGDGDFEKSTD
-745 AYTYDGKKYYV
+745 AYTYDGKEYYV
-756 WDSYY
+756 RYPYY

-772 YCSYDSDASKYK
+772 YCSYDSDASKHK
-784 VYYNNGDGTFTSQPL
+784 VYYNNGDGTFTSKPL
-799 DFGDYTLGG
+799 DFGDYTLDE
-808 FVSGSFAD
+808 VYYKAFAD

-824 ALASL
+824 ALVRL
-829 KNKNNK
+829 KNNNNK
-835 NCVAVAFNNGNGKFD
+835 KCYAVAFNKGNGKFD
-850 VMEIKMPA
+850 VVEIKLPA
-858 NSGLSSD
+858 NSELSSD
-865 AKPYDVDGD
+865 SKPYDIDGD
-874 GYMDYVSSYEILKN
+874 GYMDIMSYYPVMNK
-888 MGNRTFEVQQI
+888 GNRTFEVQQI
-899 HSNNRPV
+899 YSNNRPV

-916 DYQSSNRM
+916 DYQSRNGM
-924 EFTIS
+924 EFTVS

-936 FENLQPKCFIGTA
+936 FENLQPKGYIGETSYYA
-949 KMNIVDI
+949 DNFADV
-956 DNDGVPDCED
+956 DNDGVPDRTYAD
-966 GVFLTKQ
+966 LYLIKQ
-973 KCINTPP
+973 KCINTSP

-1005 ESTNAQLR
+1005 ESTNAQLL
-1013 YNISIKKKGETG
+1013 YNISIRKKGETG
-1025 EGSYVWSPL
+1025 DGSYIWSPL
-1034 NADDDN
+1034 NANDDN
-1040 AKMAGTGIQ
+1040 AKMARTGIQ

-1063 RFEAGKTYEIRI
+1063 RFEAGKTYEICV

-1111 AVKASVESNVGE
+1111 AVKVSVESNVGE

-1134 NDGTIVWSTPGLK
+1134 NDGTIVWNTPGLK
-1147 TVQAVSTANS
+1147 TVQAVSAANS
-1157 QVKGTARIMIY
+1157 QVQGTVRIMIY
-1168 EQPSLEL
+1168 EQPSLEV
-1175 NIPEKVLAGQT
+1175 NIPNKVLAGQT

-1209 EVSYD
+1209 EVAYD
-1214 KKSNQAVV
+1214 ANTNQAVV
-1222 AISEDAAF
+1222 AISENATS

-1239 DVWNPAVKKNY
+1239 DVWSSVVKKNY
-1250 GIEVVG
+1250 DVEVVG
-1256 AGWQPQLTQ
+1256 VGWQPQLAQ

-1274 LEWNAGQALPD
+1274 LEWNAGQTLPD

-1302 DSYEKIGEIALAN
+1302 DSYEKIGEIALES

-1367 HWTPYEGAD
+1367 HWTPYEGVD
-1376 ISQYMI
+1376 ISQYVI

-1406 HRSSDDVTYYAIGM
+1406 HRTSDDVTYYAIGM

-1438 ENVTS
+1438 EVVSS

-1457 THIEI
+1457 TNIEI

-1504 AAIDKNG
+1504 ATIDKNG
-1511 VFTVNMGSK
+1511 VFTANMGSK

-1525 VQAKAIDGSE
+1525 VQAKAIDGSG
-1535 VVALRTFDIPQSTG
+1535 VVAKRTFDIPQSTG
-1549 ISAVTDGASAV
+1549 VSAVTDGASAV
-1560 TILSG
+1560 TIISG
-1565 YGNILVK
+1565 YGHIFVK
-1572 YAAGLMRITTA
+1572 NASGLITVTTA
-1583 NGAVVHSSVVDGE
+1583 SGAVVYRSVADGE
-1596 RKVYL
+1596 RKVCL
-1601 PAGIYIVKIG
+1601 PAGIYIVKTG
-1611 KTVRKVVVR
+1611 KTARKVVVR

>member
-1 MKKINLLLLTGLVL
+1 M
-15 LPAIPLSAQT
+15 
-25 FENVFLRGGQAVPTF
+25 PTF
-40 YDDVNNDGKLEYL
+40 FDDVNNDGKLEYL
-53 WTKYTSISDKNEM
+53 WNYNKDKM

-76 MDLKT
+76 LDLNA
-81 IKDNGIIASN
+81 IKDNGICADN
-91 IIVSRDLKLQKL
+91 IRNNRYLKLQKL

-108 FGFAFYGVDYSSI
+108 SGFAYYGVDYSSI
-121 KSKML
+121 KCKVL
-126 IPRNGSYVYREF
+126 IPRNGSYVYHEF
-138 GMENTTGA
+138 RMENTTGA

-166 GTYRPYFKLQKKD
+166 GTYRPYFKIQKRD
-179 GTFMT
+179 GTFTT

-195 LKSAQYAMVGN
+195 LKSAQYAMAGN

-248 KGYSLISLGN
+248 NGYSLISLGN

-297 GAGFTE
+297 GTDFKET
-303 KSLLN
+303 LLLS

-319 CNGDGLLDILVTVP
+319 CNGDGLLDVLVTVP

-342 FKNQGDGT
+342 LKNQGNGT

-363 WTAPY
+363 WSAPY
-368 FINNNGLPSLFTVG
+368 FINNNGLPSLFTLG
-382 DFTFKKEDSSVIT
+382 DFTFKKDDSSVIT

-400 VTIWNWDSNLKV
+400 VTIWNWNSNFKV
-412 TSSSIN
+412 TPTSIN
-418 QNTSYALTL
+418 QDTSYALTL

-438 EFSAF
+438 EFSAY

-471 KAPGLVLDKSI
+471 KVPGLVLDKSI

-531 WGKKSVSAR
+531 WGKNSVSAR

-551 EWSDYAQLNDISQL
+551 EWSDYAQLTDISQL
-565 ATFSIDKKTVSTCD
+565 ATFTIDKKTVSTCD
-579 TVFVSGLNGQNFT
+579 TVFVSSLNGQNFT

-618 KQIEGTSSAG
+618 KQIEGVSSDG

-642 VSIARNFGGVF
+642 ENIASNFGGVF
-653 FDYFQEGRILGMNW
+653 FDYFQEGRMLGMRWN
-667 GGLYVYNKEAKPDYN
+667 GLCVYN
-682 NGTFEKL
+682 NGKFDKL

-713 PDVLCKP
+713 PDVLC
-720 SPTDDRFRTQAVIN
+720 SPFNANRIQAVIN
-734 LGDGDFEKSTD
+734 IGDGDFEKSTD
-745 AYTYDGKKYYV
+745 AYTYDGKEYYV
-756 WDSYY
+756 RYPYY

-772 YCSYDSDASKYK
+772 YCSYDSDASKHK
-784 VYYNNGDGTFTSQPL
+784 VYYNNGDGTFTSKPL
-799 DFGDYTLGG
+799 DFGDYTLDE
-808 FVSGSFAD
+808 VYYKAFAD

-824 ALASL
+824 ALVRL
-829 KNKNNK
+829 KNNNNK
-835 NCVAVAFNNGNGKFD
+835 KCYAVAFNKGNGKFD
-850 VMEIKMPA
+850 VVEIKLPA
-858 NSGLSSD
+858 NSELSSD
-865 AKPYDVDGD
+865 SKPYDIDGD
-874 GYMDYVSSYEILKN
+874 GYMDIMSYYPVMNK
-888 MGNRTFEVQQI
+888 GNRTFEVQQI
-899 HSNNRPV
+899 YSNNRPV

-916 DYQSSNRM
+916 DYQSRNGM
-924 EFTIS
+924 EFTVS

-936 FENLQPKCFIGTA
+936 FENLQPKGYIGETSYYA
-949 KMNIVDI
+949 DNFADV
-956 DNDGVPDCED
+956 DNDGVPDRTYAD
-966 GVFLTKQ
+966 LYLIKQ
-973 KCINTPP
+973 KCINTSP

-1005 ESTNAQLR
+1005 ESTNAQLL
-1013 YNISIKKKGETG
+1013 YNISIRKKGETG
-1025 EGSYVWSPL
+1025 DGSYIWSPL
-1034 NADDDN
+1034 NANDDN
-1040 AKMAGTGIQ
+1040 AKMARTGIQ

-1063 RFEAGKTYEIRI
+1063 RFEAGKTYEICV

-1111 AVKASVESNVGE
+1111 AVKVSVESNVGE

-1134 NDGTIVWSTPGLK
+1134 NDGTIVWNTPGLK
-1147 TVQAVSTANS
+1147 TVLAVSAANS
-1157 QVKGTARIMIY
+1157 QVQGTVRIMIY
-1168 EQPSLEL
+1168 EQPSLEV
-1175 NIPEKVLAGQT
+1175 NIPDKVLAGQT

-1209 EVSYD
+1209 EVAYD
-1214 KKSNQAVV
+1214 ANTNQTVV
-1222 AISEDAAF
+1222 AISENATS

-1239 DVWNPAVKKNY
+1239 DVWSSVVKKNY
-1250 GIEVVG
+1250 DVEVVG
-1256 AGWQPQLTQ
+1256 VGWQPQLAQ

-1274 LEWNAGQALPD
+1274 LEWNAGQTLPD

-1302 DSYEKIGEIALAN
+1302 DSYEKIGEIALES

-1376 ISQYMI
+1376 ISQYVI

-1406 HRSSDDVTYYAIGM
+1406 HRTSDDVTYYAIGM

-1438 ENVTS
+1438 EVVSS

-1457 THIEI
+1457 TNIEI

-1504 AAIDKNG
+1504 ATIDKNG
-1511 VFTVNMGSK
+1511 VFTANMGSK

-1525 VQAKAIDGSE
+1525 VQAKAIDGSG
-1535 VVALRTFDIPQSTG
+1535 VVAKRTFDIPQSTG
-1549 ISAVTDGASAV
+1549 VSAVTDGASAV
-1560 TILSG
+1560 TIISG
-1565 YGNILVK
+1565 YGHIFVK
-1572 YAAGLMRITTA
+1572 NASGLITVTTA
-1583 NGAVVHSSVVDGE
+1583 SGAVVHRLVADGE
-1596 RKVYL
+1596 RKVCL
-1601 PAGIYIVKIG
+1601 PAGIYIVKTG
-1611 KTVRKVVVR
+1611 KTARKVVVR

>member
-1 MKKINLLLLTGLVL
+1 
-15 LPAIPLSAQT
+15 
-25 FENVFLRGGQAVPTF
+25 
-40 YDDVNNDGKLEYL
+40 
-53 WTKYTSISDKNEM
+53 
-66 QWLSIDGSLV
+66 
-76 MDLKT
+76 
-81 IKDNGIIASN
+81 
-91 IIVSRDLKLQKL
+91 
-103 NAEPY
+103 
-108 FGFAFYGVDYSSI
+108 
-121 KSKML
+121 
-126 IPRNGSYVYREF
+126 
-138 GMENTTGA
+138 
-146 TWADVNLDG
+146 
-155 LEDLLYWDNSD
+155 
-166 GTYRPYFKLQKKD
+166 
-179 GTFMT
+179 
-184 QPVPVV
+184 
-190 TDPEE
+190 
-195 LKSAQYAMVGN
+195 
-206 GAFTIRTNGM
+206 M

-248 KGYSLISLGN
+248 NGYSLISLGN

-287 NGELKLKLNT
+287 GGELKLKLNT
-297 GAGFTE
+297 GTDFKET
-303 KSLLN
+303 LLLS

-319 CNGDGLLDILVTVP
+319 CNGDGLLDVLVTVP

-342 FKNQGDGT
+342 FKNQGNGT

-363 WTAPY
+363 WSAPY
-368 FINNNGLPSLFTVG
+368 FINNNGLPSLFTLG
-382 DFTFKKEDSSVIT
+382 DFTYKKDDSSVST
-395 IREGL
+395 VYEGL

-438 EFSAF
+438 EFSAYM
-443 IPENDWAAEKSGIF
+443 PNNSWDLQKSGIF

-531 WGKKSVSAR
+531 WGKNSVSAR

-551 EWSDYAQLNDISQL
+551 EWSNYAQLDGISQL

-579 TVFVSGLNGQNFT
+579 TVFVSSLNGQNFT
-592 LRGKP
+592 LRGTP

-618 KQIEGTSSAG
+618 KQIEGISSDS

-642 VSIARNFGGVF
+642 ENIARNFGGVF
-653 FDYFQEGRILGMNW
+653 FDYFQEGRMLGMNW
-667 GGLYVYNKEAKPDYN
+667 NGLHAYNKEAKYDYS
-682 NGTFEKL
+682 NGKFEKL

-713 PDVLCKP
+713 PDVLCAP
-720 SPTDDRFRTQAVIN
+720 RPNDDRYRTQAVIN

-745 AYTYDGKKYYV
+745 AYTYDGKER
-756 WDSYY
+756 SGIGTYY

-772 YCSYDSDASKYK
+772 FCSYDSDASKYK

-808 FVSGSFAD
+808 FISEFFAD
-816 YDRDGRID
+816 
-824 ALASL
+824 
-829 KNKNNK
+829 
-835 NCVAVAFNNGNGKFD
+835 
-850 VMEIKMPA
+850 
-858 NSGLSSD
+858 
-865 AKPYDVDGD
+865 
-874 GYMDYVSSYEILKN
+874 
-888 MGNRTFEVQQI
+888 
-899 HSNNRPV
+899 
-906 YIDFDLDGKL
+906 
-916 DYQSSNRM
+916 
-924 EFTIS
+924 
-929 NNGSPVT
+929 
-936 FENLQPKCFIGTA
+936 
-949 KMNIVDI
+949 
-956 DNDGVPDCED
+956 
-966 GVFLTKQ
+966 
-973 KCINTPP
+973 
-980 TAPTTVYA
+980 YA

-1123 ITLTTDDGEVR
+1123 ITLKTDDGEVR
-1134 NDGTIVWSTPGLK
+1134 NDGAIVWNTPGLK
-1147 TVQAVSTANS
+1147 TVQAVSATNS
-1157 QVKGTARIMIY
+1157 QVQSTAQIMIY
-1168 EQPSLEL
+1168 EQPSLEV
-1175 NIPEKVLAGQT
+1175 NIPDKVLAGQT

-1196 NEDAKVSVSADNA
+1196 NENAKVSVSADNA

-1214 KKSNQAVV
+1214 KNTNQAVV
-1222 AISEDAAF
+1222 AISENATS

-1239 DVWNPAVKKNY
+1239 DVWSPAVKKNY
-1250 GIEVVG
+1250 DIEVVG

-1342 ESAPSR
+1342 ESAPSH
-1348 VHASVHLMVNKGM
+1348 VHASVHLMVNKGV

-1406 HRSSDDVTYYAIGM
+1406 HRTSDDVTYYAIGM
-1420 KQKSGAM
+1420 KQKSEAM
-1427 KSRGMRAEAKQ
+1427 KSRANRAEAKQ

-1457 THIEI
+1457 TNIEI
-1462 QTEETDATISE
+1462 QTEETDAVISE
-1473 TQTTLHL
+1473 AQTTLHL

-1511 VFTVNMGSK
+1511 VFTANIGSK

-1565 YGNILVK
+1565 YGNIFVK
-1572 YAAGLMRITTA
+1572 NASGLMTITTA
-1583 NGAVVHSSVVDGE
+1583 NGAIVHSSVVDGE

>member
-15 LPAIPLSAQT
+15 LPAIPLTAQT
-25 FENVFLRGGQAVPTF
+25 FENVFLRGGQVVPTF

-53 WTKYTSISDKNEM
+53 LNYSDKM
-66 QWLSIDGSLV
+66 QWYSIDGSLV
-76 MDLKT
+76 MDLNA
-81 IKDNGIIASN
+81 IKDNGIMASN
-91 IIVSRDLKLQKL
+91 IANSRDLKLQKL

-108 FGFAFYGVDYSSI
+108 SGFAFYGVDYSST

-126 IPRNGSYVYREF
+126 IPRNGSYVYHEF
-138 GMENTTGA
+138 DMKNTTGA

-166 GTYRPYFKLQKKD
+166 GTYRPYFKLQKRD
-179 GTFMT
+179 GTFTT

-195 LKSAQYAMVGN
+195 LKSAQYAMAGN

-248 KGYSLISLGN
+248 NGNSLISLGN

-319 CNGDGLLDILVTVP
+319 CNGDGLLDILVTIP

-342 FKNQGDGT
+342 LKNQGDGT

-363 WTAPY
+363 WSAPY
-368 FINNNGLPSLFTVG
+368 FINNNGLPSLFTLG
-382 DFTFKKEDSSVIT
+382 DFTFKKDDSSVIT

-400 VTIWNWDSNLKV
+400 VTIWNWDSNFKV

-418 QNTSYALTL
+418 QDTSYALTL

-438 EFSAF
+438 EFSAY

-579 TVFVSGLNGQNFT
+579 TVFVSSLNGQDFT

-597 DGTIVTSADGR
+597 DGSIVISADGR

-618 KQIEGTSSAG
+618 KQIEGISSDG

-642 VSIARNFGGVF
+642 VSIARYFGGVF
-653 FDYFQEGRILGMNW
+653 FDYFQEGRILGMESR
-667 GGLYVYNKEAKPDYN
+667 GLWVYNKEAKPDYN

-713 PDVLCKP
+713 PDVLCGP

-745 AYTYDGKKYYV
+745 AYTYDGKEYYV
-756 WDSYY
+756 RYPYY

-784 VYYNNGDGTFTSQPL
+784 VYYNNGDGTFTSKPL

-835 NCVAVAFNNGNGKFD
+835 DCYAVAFNKGNGKFD
-850 VMEIKMPA
+850 VVELATSISDWYA
-858 NSGLSSD
+858 NV
-865 AKPYDVDGD
+865 YDVDGD
-874 GYMDYVSSYEILKN
+874 GYMDYVMSDKILKN
-888 MGNRTFEVQQI
+888 MGNRTFEEQALGQL
-899 HSNNRPV
+899 RPV

-936 FENLQPKCFIGTA
+936 FENLQSKCFIGTT
-949 KMNIVDI
+949 KKNIVDI
-956 DNDGVPDCED
+956 DNDGVPDSEGGEYTC
-966 GVFLTKQ
+966 LTKQ

-1005 ESTNAQLR
+1005 ESTNAQLL
-1013 YNISIKKKGETG
+1013 YNISIRKKGESG
-1025 EGSYVWSPL
+1025 DGSYIWSPL
-1034 NADDDN
+1034 NANDDN

-1063 RFEAGKTYEIRI
+1063 RFEAGKTYEICV

-1082 AHSPFSKVIEFT
+1082 AHSPFSKVVEFT
-1094 PTETTLVSLPEK
+1094 PTETTLISMPEK

-1157 QVKGTARIMIY
+1157 QVKGTVRIMIY
-1168 EQPSLEL
+1168 EQPSLEV
-1175 NIPEKVLAGQT
+1175 NMPEKVLAGQT

-1214 KKSNQAVV
+1214 ANTNQAVV
-1222 AISEDAAF
+1222 AISDNATS

-1239 DVWNPAVKKNY
+1239 DVWNPAVKKSY
-1250 GIEVVG
+1250 DVEVVG
-1256 AGWQPQLTQ
+1256 AGWQPQLAQ

-1302 DSYEKIGEIALAN
+1302 DSYEKIGEIALEN

-1392 VVETLSGYSRSYVH
+1392 VVKTLSGYSRSYVH

-1457 THIEI
+1457 AHIEI

-1495 WSIVEGAEF
+1495 WSIVEGEEF
-1504 AAIDKNG
+1504 ATINKDG
-1511 VFTVNMGSK
+1511 VLTANMGAK
-1520 AGSVV
+1520 AGAVV

-1535 VVALRTFDIPQSTG
+1535 VMAERTFDIPQSTG

-1572 YAAGLMRITTA
+1572 YATGLMRITTA

-1611 KTVRKVVVR
+1611 KTVRKVVVK

>member
-25 FENVFLRGGQAVPTF
+25 FENVFFGGQVVPTF

-53 WTKYTSISDKNEM
+53 WNYQDKM
-66 QWLSIDGSLV
+66 QWYSIDGSLV
-76 MDLKT
+76 MDLNA
-81 IKDNGIIASN
+81 IKDNGMPSN
-91 IIVSRDLKLQKL
+91 IANSRDLKLQKL

-108 FGFAFYGVDYSSI
+108 FGFAFYGVDYSST

-126 IPRNGSYVYREF
+126 IPRNGSYVYHEF
-138 GMENTTGA
+138 DMKNTTGA

-166 GTYRPYFKLQKKD
+166 GTYRPYFKLQKRD
-179 GTFMT
+179 GTFTT
-184 QPVPVV
+184 QSVPVV

-195 LKSAQYAMVGN
+195 LKSAQYAMAGN

-248 KGYSLISLGN
+248 NGYSLISLGN

-279 LTDLIVYS
+279 LTDLIVYT

-297 GAGFTE
+297 GTDFKE

-363 WTAPY
+363 WSAPY
-368 FINNNGLPSLFTVG
+368 FINNNGLPSLFTLG
-382 DFTFKKEDSSVIT
+382 DFTFKKDDSSVIT

-400 VTIWNWDSNLKV
+400 VTIWNWDSNFKV

-418 QNTSYALTL
+418 QDTSYALTL

-438 EFSAF
+438 EFSAY

-471 KAPGLVLDKSI
+471 KAPGLVLDKSV

-497 ATGDL
+497 AMGDL

-551 EWSDYAQLNDISQL
+551 EWSDYAQLDGISQL

-579 TVFVSGLNGQNFT
+579 TVFVSSLNGQNFT
-592 LRGKP
+592 LRGTP

-618 KQIEGTSSAG
+618 KQIEGVSSDG
-628 LTFALDVDVLPFRI
+628 LTFALAVDVLPFRI
-642 VSIARNFGGVF
+642 VSIDRYFGGVF
-653 FDYFQEGRILGMNW
+653 FDYFQEGRMLGMESR
-667 GGLYVYNKEAKPDYN
+667 GLWVYNKEAKPDYN

-713 PDVLCKP
+713 PDVLCG
-720 SPTDDRFRTQAVIN
+720 PTPNDDRFRTQAVIN

-745 AYTYDGKKYYV
+745 AYTYDGKEYYV
-756 WDSYY
+756 RYPYY

-829 KNKNNK
+829 NNKNNK

-850 VMEIKMPA
+850 VVEIKMPA

-924 EFTIS
+924 EFTVS

-936 FENLQPKCFIGTA
+936 FENLQSKCFIGTT
-949 KMNIVDI
+949 KKNIVDI
-956 DNDGVPDCED
+956 DNDGVPDSED
-966 GVFLTKQ
+966 GDYTCLTKQ

-1005 ESTNAQLR
+1005 ESTNAQLL
-1013 YNISIKKKGETG
+1013 YNISIRKKGESG
-1025 EGSYVWSPL
+1025 DGSYIWSPL
-1034 NADDDN
+1034 NANDDN

-1063 RFEAGKTYEIRI
+1063 RFEAGKTYEICV

-1082 AHSPFSKVIEFT
+1082 AHSPFSKVVEFT
-1094 PTETTLVSLPEK
+1094 PTETTLISMPEK
-1106 AGVGQ
+1106 AGVGL

-1134 NDGTIVWSTPGLK
+1134 NDGTIVWNTPGLK
-1147 TVQAVSTANS
+1147 TVQAVSAANS

-1168 EQPSLEL
+1168 EQPSLEV
-1175 NIPEKVLAGQT
+1175 NIPDKVLAGQT

-1214 KKSNQAVV
+1214 ANTNQAVV
-1222 AISEDAAF
+1222 AISENAAF

-1239 DVWNPAVKKNY
+1239 DVWNPAVKKSY
-1250 GIEVVG
+1250 DVEVVG

-1302 DSYEKIGEIALAN
+1302 DSYEKIGEIALEN

-1406 HRSSDDVTYYAIGM
+1406 HRTSDDVTYYAIGM
-1420 KQKSGAM
+1420 KQKSEAM
-1427 KSRGMRAEAKQ
+1427 KSRANRAEAKQ

-1457 THIEI
+1457 TNIEI
-1462 QTEETDATISE
+1462 QTEEADATISE

-1480 KAWVTPVLATIANVE
+1480 KAWVTPILATIANVE

-1504 AAIDKNG
+1504 ATIDKNG
-1511 VFTVNMGSK
+1511 VFTANMGSK

-1572 YAAGLMRITTA
+1572 YATGLMRITTA

>member
-1 MKKINLLLLTGLVL
+1 M
-15 LPAIPLSAQT
+15 
-25 FENVFLRGGQAVPTF
+25 PTF
-40 YDDVNNDGKLEYL
+40 FDDVNNDGKLEYL
-53 WTKYTSISDKNEM
+53 WNYQDKM

-76 MDLKT
+76 LDLNA
-81 IKDNGIIASN
+81 IKDNGI
-91 IIVSRDLKLQKL
+91 RGLKLQKL

-108 FGFAFYGVDYSSI
+108 SGFAYYGVDYSSI
-121 KSKML
+121 KCKVL
-126 IPRNGSYVYREF
+126 IPRDGSYVYHEF
-138 GMENTTGA
+138 GMKNTTGA

-166 GTYRPYFKLQKKD
+166 CTYRPYFKIQKRD
-179 GTFMT
+179 GTFTT

-195 LKSAQYAMVGN
+195 LKSAQYAMAGN

-248 KGYSLISLGN
+248 NGNSLISLGN

-297 GAGFTE
+297 GTDFKET
-303 KSLLN
+303 LLLS

-319 CNGDGLLDILVTVP
+319 CNGDGLLDVLVTVP

-342 FKNQGDGT
+342 LKNQGNGT

-363 WTAPY
+363 WSAPY
-368 FINNNGLPSLFTVG
+368 FINNNGLPSLFTLG
-382 DFTFKKEDSSVIT
+382 DFTFKKDDSSVIT

-400 VTIWNWDSNLKV
+400 VTIWNWDSNFKV

-418 QNTSYALTL
+418 QDTPYSLAF

-438 EFSAF
+438 EFSAYM
-443 IPENDWAAEKSGIF
+443 PNSSWDLQKSGIF

-471 KAPGLVLDKSI
+471 KVPGLVLDKSI

-565 ATFSIDKKTVSTCD
+565 ATFTIDKKTVSTCD
-579 TVFVSGLNGQNFT
+579 TVFVSSLNGQDFT

-618 KQIEGTSSAG
+618 KQIEAVSSDG

-642 VSIARNFGGVF
+642 ENIDRNFGDVF
-653 FDYFQEGRILGMNW
+653 FDYFQEGRMLGMESR
-667 GGLYVYNKEAKPDYN
+667 GLYVYN
-682 NGTFEKL
+682 NGKFDKL
-689 PVFGLSDGVDS
+689 PVFGLSDGVKNDL
-700 DRLAVF
+700 LAAF

-713 PDVLCKP
+713 PDVLCLTH
-720 SPTDDRFRTQAVIN
+720 SDDRYRTQAVIN

-745 AYTYDGKKYYV
+745 VYTYDGKERSV
-756 WDSYY
+756 SAPYY

-784 VYYNNGDGTFTSQPL
+784 VYYNNGDGTFTSKPL
-799 DFGDYTLGG
+799 DFGDYTLDG
-808 FVSGSFAD
+808 VYYKAFAD

-824 ALASL
+824 ALVRL

-835 NCVAVAFNNGNGKFD
+835 KCYAVAFNKGNGKFD
-850 VMEIKMPA
+850 VVEIKLPA
-858 NSGLSSD
+858 NSELSSD
-865 AKPYDVDGD
+865 SKPYDIDGD
-874 GYMDYVSSYEILKN
+874 GYMDIMSYYPVMNK
-888 MGNRTFEVQQI
+888 GNRTFEMQQI
-899 HSNNRPV
+899 HSQNNPV
-906 YIDFDLDGKL
+906 YMDLDLDGKL

-924 EFTIS
+924 EFTVS

-936 FENLQPKCFIGTA
+936 FENLQPKGYIGGTDRFA
-949 KMNIVDI
+949 DV
-956 DNDGVPDCED
+956 DNDGVPDCTYAD
-966 GVFLTKQ
+966 LYLIKQ

-1005 ESTNAQLR
+1005 ESTNAQLL
-1013 YNISIKKKGETG
+1013 YNISIRKKGESG
-1025 EGSYVWSPL
+1025 DGSYIWSPL
-1034 NADDDN
+1034 NANDDN
-1040 AKMAGTGIQ
+1040 AKMARTGIQ

-1063 RFEAGKTYEIRI
+1063 RFEAGKTYEICV

-1082 AHSPFSKVIEFT
+1082 AHSAFSKVIEFT

-1111 AVKASVESNVGE
+1111 AVKVSVESNVGE

-1134 NDGTIVWSTPGLK
+1134 NDGTIVWNTPGLK
-1147 TVQAVSTANS
+1147 TVQAVSAANS
-1157 QVKGTARIMIY
+1157 QVQGTVRIMIY
-1168 EQPSLEL
+1168 EQPSLEV
-1175 NIPEKVLAGQT
+1175 NIPDKVLAGQT
-1186 IVVNMPECFR
+1186 IVVNTPECFR

-1209 EVSYD
+1209 EVAYD
-1214 KKSNQAVV
+1214 ANTNQAVV
-1222 AISEDAAF
+1222 AISENATS

-1239 DVWNPAVKKNY
+1239 DVWSSVVKKNY
-1250 GIEVVG
+1250 DVEVVG
-1256 AGWQPQLTQ
+1256 VGWQPQLAQ

-1274 LEWNAGQALPD
+1274 LEWNAGQTLPD

-1302 DSYEKIGEIALAN
+1302 DSYEKIGEIALEN

-1376 ISQYMI
+1376 ISQYVI

-1406 HRSSDDVTYYAIGM
+1406 HRTSDDVTYYAIGM

-1427 KSRGMRAEAKQ
+1427 KNRGMRAEAKQ
-1438 ENVTS
+1438 EVVSS

-1457 THIEI
+1457 TNIEI

-1495 WSIVEGAEF
+1495 WSIVEGTEF
-1504 AAIDKNG
+1504 ATIDKNG
-1511 VFTVNMGSK
+1511 VFTANMGSK

-1525 VQAKAIDGSE
+1525 VQAKAIDGSV
-1535 VVALRTFDIPQSTG
+1535 VVAKRTFDIPQSTG
-1549 ISAVTDGASAV
+1549 VSAVTDGASAV

-1565 YGNILVK
+1565 YGHIFVK
-1572 YAAGLMRITTA
+1572 TASGLITVTTA
-1583 NGAVVHSSVVDGE
+1583 SGAVVHRSVADGE
-1596 RKVYL
+1596 RKVCL
-1601 PAGIYIVKIG
+1601 PAGIYIVKTG
-1611 KTVRKVVVR
+1611 KTARNVVVR

>member
-1 MKKINLLLLTGLVL
+1 MKW
-15 LPAIPLSAQT
+15 
-25 FENVFLRGGQAVPTF
+25 
-40 YDDVNNDGKLEYL
+40 Y
-53 WTKYTSISDKNEM
+53 
-66 QWLSIDGSLV
+66 SIDGSLV
-76 MDLKT
+76 MDLKAV
-81 IKDNGIIASN
+81 KDNGIIASN
-91 IIVSRDLKLQKL
+91 IINSRDLKLQKL

-108 FGFAFYGVDYSSI
+108 FGFAFYGVDYSST

-126 IPRNGSYVYREF
+126 IPRNGSYVYHEF
-138 GMENTTGA
+138 DMKNTTGA

-195 LKSAQYAMVGN
+195 LKSAQYAMAGN

-248 KGYSLISLGN
+248 NGNSLISLGN

-279 LTDLIVYS
+279 LTDLIVYN

-319 CNGDGLLDILVTVP
+319 CNRDGLLDILVTIP

-342 FKNQGDGT
+342 LKNQGDGT

-363 WTAPY
+363 WSAPY
-368 FINNNGLPSLFTVG
+368 FINNNGLPSLFTLG
-382 DFTFKKEDSSVIT
+382 DFTFKKDDSSVIT

-400 VTIWNWDSNLKV
+400 VTIWNWDSNFKV

-418 QNTSYALTL
+418 QDTSYALTL

-438 EFSAF
+438 EFSAY

-457 RYAVDKVN
+457 RYTVDKVN

-579 TVFVSGLNGQNFT
+579 TVFVSSLNGQDFT

-618 KQIEGTSSAG
+618 KQIEAVSSDG

-642 VSIARNFGGVF
+642 ENIDRNFGDVF
-653 FDYFQEGRILGMNW
+653 FDYFQEGRMLGMESR
-667 GGLYVYNKEAKPDYN
+667 GLYVYN
-682 NGTFEKL
+682 NGKFDKL
-689 PVFGLSDGVDS
+689 PVFGLSDGVKNDL
-700 DRLAVF
+700 LAAF

-713 PDVLCKP
+713 PDVLCLTH
-720 SPTDDRFRTQAVIN
+720 SDDRYRTQAVIN

-745 AYTYDGKKYYV
+745 VYTYDGKERSV
-756 WDSYY
+756 SAPYY

-784 VYYNNGDGTFTSQPL
+784 VYYNNGDGTFTSKPL
-799 DFGDYTLGG
+799 DFGDYTLDG
-808 FVSGSFAD
+808 VYDKAFAD

-824 ALASL
+824 ALVLL

-835 NCVAVAFNNGNGKFD
+835 KCYAVAFNKGNGKFD
-850 VMEIKMPA
+850 VVEIKLPA
-858 NSGLSSD
+858 NSNLSSD
-865 AKPYDVDGD
+865 SKPYDIDGD
-874 GYMDYVSSYEILKN
+874 GYMDIMSYYPVMNK
-888 MGNRTFEVQQI
+888 GNRTFEMQQI
-899 HSNNRPV
+899 HSQNNPV
-906 YIDFDLDGKL
+906 YMDLDLDGKL

-924 EFTIS
+924 EFTVS

-936 FENLQPKCFIGTA
+936 FENLQSKGYIGETIDYSDKFA
-949 KMNIVDI
+949 DV
-956 DNDGVPDCED
+956 DNDGVPDRTYAD
-966 GVFLTKQ
+966 LYLIKQ

-1005 ESTNAQLR
+1005 ESTNAQLL
-1013 YNISIKKKGETG
+1013 YNISIRKKGETG
-1025 EGSYVWSPL
+1025 DGSYIWSPL
-1034 NADDDN
+1034 NANDDN
-1040 AKMAGTGIQ
+1040 AKMARTGIQ

-1063 RFEAGKTYEIRI
+1063 RFEAGKTYEICV

-1082 AHSPFSKVIEFT
+1082 AHSPFSKVVEFT
-1094 PTETTLVSLPEK
+1094 PTETTLISMPEK

-1134 NDGTIVWSTPGLK
+1134 NDGSIVWNTPGLK

-1168 EQPSLEL
+1168 EQPSLEV
-1175 NIPEKVLAGQT
+1175 NIPDKVLAGQT

-1250 GIEVVG
+1250 DIELVG

-1302 DSYEKIGEIALAN
+1302 DSYEKIGEIALEN

-1420 KQKSGAM
+1420 KPKSGAM

-1443 NVISSKEAYAVKLV
+1443 NVISSKEAYVVKLV

-1495 WSIVEGAEF
+1495 WSIVEGEEF
-1504 AAIDKNG
+1504 ATINKDG
-1511 VFTVNMGSK
+1511 VLTANMGVK
-1520 AGSVV
+1520 AGAVV

-1572 YAAGLMRITTA
+1572 YATGLMRITTA

>member
-1 MKKINLLLLTGLVL
+1 
-15 LPAIPLSAQT
+15 
-25 FENVFLRGGQAVPTF
+25 
-40 YDDVNNDGKLEYL
+40 
-53 WTKYTSISDKNEM
+53 M

-91 IIVSRDLKLQKL
+91 IIGSRDLKLQKL

-108 FGFAFYGVDYSSI
+108 FGFAFYGVDYSST

-126 IPRNGSYVYREF
+126 IPRNGSYVYHEF
-138 GMENTTGA
+138 DMKNTTGA

-195 LKSAQYAMVGN
+195 LKSAQYAMAGN

-248 KGYSLISLGN
+248 NGNSLISLGN

-297 GAGFTE
+297 GTDFKET
-303 KSLLN
+303 LLLS

-319 CNGDGLLDILVTVP
+319 CNGDGLLDVLVTVP

-342 FKNQGDGT
+342 LKNQGNGT
-350 FKRTVKSFTGEYK
+350 FRKSVKSFTGEHK
-363 WTAPY
+363 WSAPY
-368 FINNNGLPSLFTVG
+368 FINNNGLPSLFTFG
-382 DFTFKKEDSSVIT
+382 DFTYKKDDTSVST
-395 IREGL
+395 VYGGL
-400 VTIWNWDSNLKV
+400 VTIWNWDSNFKV

-418 QNTSYALTL
+418 QDTPYSLAF

-438 EFSAF
+438 EFSAYM
-443 IPENDWAAEKSGIF
+443 PNSSWDLQKSGIF

-471 KAPGLVLDKSI
+471 KVPGLVLDKSI

-531 WGKKSVSAR
+531 WGKNSVSAR

-565 ATFSIDKKTVSTCD
+565 ATFTIDKKTVSTCD
-579 TVFVSGLNGQNFT
+579 TVFVSSLNGQDFT

-618 KQIEGTSSAG
+618 KQIEAVSSDG

-642 VSIARNFGGVF
+642 ENIDRNFGDVF
-653 FDYFQEGRILGMNW
+653 FDYFQEGRMLGMESR
-667 GGLYVYNKEAKPDYN
+667 GLYVYNKGK
-682 NGTFEKL
+682 FEKQ
-689 PVFGLSDGVDS
+689 PVFGLSDGVKNDL
-700 DRLAVF
+700 LAAF

-713 PDVLCKP
+713 PDVLCLTH
-720 SPTDDRFRTQAVIN
+720 SDDRYRTQTVIN

-745 AYTYDGKKYYV
+745 VYTYDGKERSV
-756 WDSYY
+756 SAPYY

-784 VYYNNGDGTFTSQPL
+784 VYYNNGDGTFTSQSL

-808 FVSGSFAD
+808 FISGAFAD

-829 KNKNNK
+829 TNNKNNK
-835 NCVAVAFNNGNGKFD
+835 NCYAVAFNKGNGKFD
-850 VMEIKMPA
+850 VVEIKMPA
-858 NSGLSSD
+858 NSSLSSD
-865 AKPYDVDGD
+865 SKSYDIDGD
-874 GYMDYVSSYEILKN
+874 GYMDIMSYYPVRNK
-888 MGNRTFEVQQI
+888 GNRTFEVQQI
-899 HSNNRPV
+899 HSQNNPV
-906 YIDFDLDGKL
+906 YMDLDLDGKL

-924 EFTIS
+924 EFTVS

-936 FENLQPKCFIGTA
+936 FENLQPKGYIGGTDRFA
-949 KMNIVDI
+949 DV
-956 DNDGVPDCED
+956 DNDGVPDCTSAD
-966 GVFLTKQ
+966 LYLIKQ

-1005 ESTNAQLR
+1005 ESTNAQLL
-1013 YNISIKKKGETG
+1013 YNISIRKKGESG
-1025 EGSYVWSPL
+1025 DGSYIWSPL
-1034 NADDDN
+1034 NANDDN
-1040 AKMAGTGIQ
+1040 AKMARTGIQ
-1049 TYYRQATTLPMPIS
+1049 TYYRQATILPMPIS
-1063 RFEAGKTYEIRI
+1063 RFEAGKTYEICV
-1075 QTLDPWM
+1075 QALDPWM
-1082 AHSPFSKVIEFT
+1082 AHSAFSKVIEFT

-1134 NDGTIVWSTPGLK
+1134 NDGTIVWNTPGLK
-1147 TVQAVSTANS
+1147 TVQAVSAANS
-1157 QVKGTARIMIY
+1157 QVQSTVYIMIY
-1168 EQPSLEL
+1168 EQPSLEVSM
-1175 NIPEKVLAGQT
+1175 PGKVLAGQT
-1186 IVVNMPECFR
+1186 IVVDMPKCFG

-1209 EVSYD
+1209 EVAYD
-1214 KKSNQAVV
+1214 ANTNQAVV
-1222 AISEDAAF
+1222 AISENATS

-1239 DVWNPAVKKNY
+1239 DVWSSVVKKNY
-1250 GIEVVG
+1250 DVEVVG
-1256 AGWQPQLTQ
+1256 VGWQPQLAL

-1302 DSYEKIGEIALAN
+1302 DSYEKIGEIALEN

-1376 ISQYMI
+1376 ISQYVI

-1406 HRSSDDVTYYAIGM
+1406 HRTSDDVTYYAIGM

-1438 ENVTS
+1438 EVVSS

-1457 THIEI
+1457 TNIEI

-1504 AAIDKNG
+1504 ATIDKNG
-1511 VFTVNMGSK
+1511 VFTANMGSK

-1525 VQAKAIDGSE
+1525 VQAKAIDGSG
-1535 VVALRTFDIPQSTG
+1535 VVAKRTFDIPQSTG
-1549 ISAVTDGASAV
+1549 VSAVTDGASAV
-1560 TILSG
+1560 TIISG
-1565 YGNILVK
+1565 YGHIFVK
-1572 YAAGLMRITTA
+1572 NASGLITVTTA
-1583 NGAVVHSSVVDGE
+1583 SGAVVHRSVADGE
-1596 RKVYL
+1596 RKVCL
-1601 PAGIYIVKIG
+1601 PAGIYIVKTG
-1611 KTVRKVVVR
+1611 KTTRKVVVR

>member
-1 MKKINLLLLTGLVL
+1 
-15 LPAIPLSAQT
+15 
-25 FENVFLRGGQAVPTF
+25 
-40 YDDVNNDGKLEYL
+40 
-53 WTKYTSISDKNEM
+53 M

-91 IIVSRDLKLQKL
+91 IIGSRDLKLQKL

-108 FGFAFYGVDYSSI
+108 FGFAFYGVDYSST

-126 IPRNGSYVYREF
+126 IPRNGSYVYHEF
-138 GMENTTGA
+138 DMKNTTGA

-195 LKSAQYAMVGN
+195 LKSAQYAMAGN

-248 KGYSLISLGN
+248 NGNSLISLGN

-297 GAGFTE
+297 GTDFKET
-303 KSLLN
+303 LLLS

-319 CNGDGLLDILVTVP
+319 CNGDGLLDVLVTVP

-342 FKNQGDGT
+342 LKNQGNGT
-350 FKRTVKSFTGEYK
+350 FRKSVKSFTGEHK
-363 WTAPY
+363 WSAPY
-368 FINNNGLPSLFTVG
+368 FINNNGLPSLFTFG
-382 DFTFKKEDSSVIT
+382 DFTYKNDDTSVST
-395 IREGL
+395 VYGGL
-400 VTIWNWDSNLKV
+400 VTIWNWDSNFKV

-418 QNTSYALTL
+418 QDTPYSLAF

-438 EFSAF
+438 EFSAYM
-443 IPENDWAAEKSGIF
+443 PNSSWDLQKSGIF

-471 KAPGLVLDKSI
+471 KVPGLVLDKSI

-502 SYEFEIS
+502 NYEFEIS

-579 TVFVSGLNGQNFT
+579 TVFVSSLNGQDFT

-618 KQIEGTSSAG
+618 KQIEAVSSDG

-642 VSIARNFGGVF
+642 ENIDRNFGDVF
-653 FDYFQEGRILGMNW
+653 FDYFQEGRMLGMESR
-667 GGLYVYNKEAKPDYN
+667 GLYVYN
-682 NGTFEKL
+682 NGKFDKL
-689 PVFGLSDGVDS
+689 PVFGLSDGVKNDL
-700 DRLAVF
+700 LAAF

-713 PDVLCKP
+713 PDVLCGP
-720 SPTDDRFRTQAVIN
+720 SPNDDRFRTQAVIN

-745 AYTYDGKKYYV
+745 VYTYDGKEYYV
-756 WDSYY
+756 RYPYY

-784 VYYNNGDGTFTSQPL
+784 VYYNNGDGTFTSKPL

-808 FVSGSFAD
+808 FISGSFAD

-835 NCVAVAFNNGNGKFD
+835 DCYAVVFNKGNGKFD
-850 VMEIKMPA
+850 VVELSTSISDWNA
-858 NSGLSSD
+858 NV
-865 AKPYDVDGD
+865 YDVDGD
-874 GYMDYVSSYEILKN
+874 GYMDYVMSDKILKN

-899 HSNNRPV
+899 HSQNNPV
-906 YIDFDLDGKL
+906 YMDLDLDGKL

-924 EFTIS
+924 EFTVS

-936 FENLQPKCFIGTA
+936 FENLQSKGYIGGTDRFA
-949 KMNIVDI
+949 DV
-956 DNDGVPDCED
+956 DNDGVLDYTYAD
-966 GVFLTKQ
+966 LYLIKQ

-1005 ESTNAQLR
+1005 ESTNAQLL
-1013 YNISIKKKGETG
+1013 YNISIRKKGESG
-1025 EGSYVWSPL
+1025 DGSYIWSPL
-1034 NADDDN
+1034 NANDDN

-1063 RFEAGKTYEIRI
+1063 RFEAGKTYEICV

-1082 AHSPFSKVIEFT
+1082 AHSPFSKVVEFT
-1094 PTETTLVSLPEK
+1094 PTETTLISMPEK

-1123 ITLTTDDGEVR
+1123 ITLTTDDGELK

-1147 TVQAVSTANS
+1147 TVQAVSAANS

-1168 EQPSLEL
+1168 EQPSLEV
-1175 NIPEKVLAGQT
+1175 NMPEKVLAGQT

-1196 NEDAKVSVSADNA
+1196 NEDAKVLVSADNA

-1214 KKSNQAVV
+1214 ANTNQAVV
-1222 AISEDAAF
+1222 AISDNATS

-1239 DVWNPAVKKNY
+1239 DVWSPAVKKSY
-1250 GIEVVG
+1250 DAEVVG

-1480 KAWVTPVLATIANVE
+1480 KAWVTPILATIANVE

-1504 AAIDKNG
+1504 ATIDKNG
-1511 VFTVNMGSK
+1511 VFTANMGSK

-1572 YAAGLMRITTA
+1572 YATGLMRITTA

>member
-1 MKKINLLLLTGLVL
+1 MKW
-15 LPAIPLSAQT
+15 
-25 FENVFLRGGQAVPTF
+25 
-40 YDDVNNDGKLEYL
+40 Y
-53 WTKYTSISDKNEM
+53 
-66 QWLSIDGSLV
+66 SIDGSLV
-76 MDLKT
+76 MDLKAV
-81 IKDNGIIASN
+81 KDNGIIASN
-91 IIVSRDLKLQKL
+91 IINSRDLKLQKL

-108 FGFAFYGVDYSSI
+108 FGFAFYGVDYSST

-126 IPRNGSYVYREF
+126 IPRNGSYVYHEF
-138 GMENTTGA
+138 DMKNTTGA

-179 GTFMT
+179 GTFTT

-195 LKSAQYAMVGN
+195 LKSAQYAMAGN

-248 KGYSLISLGN
+248 NGNSLISLGN

-279 LTDLIVYS
+279 LTDLIVYN

-319 CNGDGLLDILVTVP
+319 CNGDGLLDILVTIP

-342 FKNQGDGT
+342 LKNQGDGT

-363 WTAPY
+363 WSAPY
-368 FINNNGLPSLFTVG
+368 FINNNGLPSLFTLG
-382 DFTFKKEDSSVIT
+382 DFTFKKDDSSVIT

-400 VTIWNWDSNLKV
+400 VTIWNWDSNFKV

-418 QNTSYALTL
+418 QDTSYALTL

-438 EFSAF
+438 EFSACM
-443 IPENDWAAEKSGIF
+443 PNSSWDLQKSGIF

-465 TAPKKM
+465 TVPKKM

-551 EWSDYAQLNDISQL
+551 EWSDYSQLNDISQL

-579 TVFVSGLNGQNFT
+579 TVFVSSLNGQDFT

-618 KQIEGTSSAG
+618 KQIEAVSSDG

-642 VSIARNFGGVF
+642 ENIARNFGGVF
-653 FDYFQEGRILGMNW
+653 FDYFQEGRMLSMNW
-667 GGLYVYNKEAKPDYN
+667 GGLYVYN
-682 NGTFEKL
+682 NGKFDKL
-689 PVFGLSDGVDS
+689 PVFGLSDGVKNDL
-700 DRLAVF
+700 LAAF

-713 PDVLCKP
+713 PDVLCLTH
-720 SPTDDRFRTQAVIN
+720 SDDRYRTQAVIN

-745 AYTYDGKKYYV
+745 VYTYDGKERSV
-756 WDSYY
+756 SAPYY

-772 YCSYDSDASKYK
+772 YCSYDSDESKYK

-799 DFGDYTLGG
+799 DFGDYTLDGIIP
-808 FVSGSFAD
+808 VSFAD

-824 ALASL
+824 ALVRL

-835 NCVAVAFNNGNGKFD
+835 NCYAVAFNKGNGKFD
-850 VMEIKMPA
+850 VVELATSISDWYA
-858 NSGLSSD
+858 NV
-865 AKPYDVDGD
+865 YDVDGD
-874 GYMDYVSSYEILKN
+874 GYMDYVMSDKILKN
-888 MGNRTFEVQQI
+888 MGNRTFEEQALGQL
-899 HSNNRPV
+899 RPV

-936 FENLQPKCFIGTA
+936 FENLQSKCFIGTT
-949 KMNIVDI
+949 KKNIVDI
-956 DNDGVPDCED
+956 DNDGVPDSEGGEYTC
-966 GVFLTKQ
+966 LTKQ

-1005 ESTNAQLR
+1005 ESTNAQLL
-1013 YNISIKKKGETG
+1013 YNISIRKKGESG
-1025 EGSYVWSPL
+1025 DGSYIWSPL
-1034 NADDDN
+1034 NANDDN

-1063 RFEAGKTYEIRI
+1063 RFEAGKTYEIYV

-1082 AHSPFSKVIEFT
+1082 AHSPFSKVVEFT
-1094 PTETTLVSLPEK
+1094 PTETTLISMPEK

-1123 ITLTTDDGEVR
+1123 ITLTTDDGELK
-1134 NDGTIVWSTPGLK
+1134 NDGTIVWNTPGLK
-1147 TVQAVSTANS
+1147 TVQAVSAANS

-1168 EQPSLEL
+1168 EQPSLEV
-1175 NIPEKVLAGQT
+1175 NMPEKVLAGQT

-1196 NEDAKVSVSADNA
+1196 NEDAKVLVSADNA

-1214 KKSNQAVV
+1214 ANTNQAVV
-1222 AISEDAAF
+1222 AISDNATS

-1250 GIEVVG
+1250 DIEVVG

-1480 KAWVTPVLATIANVE
+1480 KAWVTPILATIANVE
-1495 WSIVEGAEF
+1495 WSIVEGEEF
-1504 AAIDKNG
+1504 ATINKDG
-1511 VFTVNMGSK
+1511 VLTANMGAK
-1520 AGSVV
+1520 AGAVV

-1572 YAAGLMRITTA
+1572 YATGLMRITTA

>member
-1 MKKINLLLLTGLVL
+1 M
-15 LPAIPLSAQT
+15 
-25 FENVFLRGGQAVPTF
+25 
-40 YDDVNNDGKLEYL
+40 NNDGKLEYL
-53 WTKYTSISDKNEM
+53 FYGSDKM
-66 QWLSIDGSLV
+66 QWYSIDGSLV
-76 MDLKT
+76 MDLNA
-81 IKDNGIIASN
+81 IKDNGIMASN
-91 IIVSRDLKLQKL
+91 IANSRDLKLQKL

-108 FGFAFYGVDYSSI
+108 SGFSFYGVDYSST

-126 IPRNGSYVYREF
+126 IPRNGSYVYHEF
-138 GMENTTGA
+138 DMKNTTGA

-179 GTFMT
+179 GTFTT

-195 LKSAQYAMVGN
+195 LKSAQYAMAGN

-248 KGYSLISLGN
+248 NGNSLISLGN

-342 FKNQGDGT
+342 FKNQGNGT
-350 FKRTVKSFTGEYK
+350 FKRTVKSFAGEYK
-363 WTAPY
+363 WSAPY
-368 FINNNGLPSLFTVG
+368 FINNNGLPSLFTVD
-382 DFTFKKEDSSVIT
+382 DFIYNKENPSYGTLIG
-395 IREGL
+395 GL
-400 VTIWNWDSNLKV
+400 VTIWNWDSGFKV
-412 TSSSIN
+412 TPYSVN
-418 QNTSYALTL
+418 QDTPYALKL

-438 EFSAF
+438 VFPAF
-443 IPENDWAAEKSGIF
+443 IPRRNDGAAEKSGIF

-465 TAPKKM
+465 SAPKKM

-579 TVFVSGLNGQNFT
+579 TVFVSSLNGQDFT
-592 LRGKP
+592 LRGTP

-618 KQIEGTSSAG
+618 KLIEGISSDG

-689 PVFGLSDGVDS
+689 PVFGLSDGVKS
-700 DRLAVF
+700 DKLAAF

-713 PDVLCKP
+713 PDVLCG
-720 SPTDDRFRTQAVIN
+720 PTPNDDRFRTQAVIN

-756 WDSYY
+756 RYPYY

-1123 ITLTTDDGEVR
+1123 ITLTTDDGELK

-1157 QVKGTARIMIY
+1157 QVKGTVRIMIY
-1168 EQPSLEL
+1168 EQPSLEV

-1186 IVVNMPECFR
+1186 VVVNMPECFR

-1250 GIEVVG
+1250 DIEVVG

-1406 HRSSDDVTYYAIGM
+1406 HRTSDDVTYYAIGM
-1420 KQKSGAM
+1420 KQKSEAM
-1427 KSRGMRAEAKQ
+1427 KSRANRAEAKQ

-1457 THIEI
+1457 TNIEI

-1504 AAIDKNG
+1504 ATIDKNG
-1511 VFTVNMGSK
+1511 VFTANMGSK

-1525 VQAKAIDGSE
+1525 VQVKAIDGSE

-1565 YGNILVK
+1565 YGNIFVK
-1572 YAAGLMRITTA
+1572 NASGLMTVTTA
-1583 NGAVVHSSVVDGE
+1583 SGAVVHRSVVEGE

>member
-1 MKKINLLLLTGLVL
+1 
-15 LPAIPLSAQT
+15 
-25 FENVFLRGGQAVPTF
+25 
-40 YDDVNNDGKLEYL
+40 
-53 WTKYTSISDKNEM
+53 M

-91 IIVSRDLKLQKL
+91 IIGSRDLKLQKL

-108 FGFAFYGVDYSSI
+108 FGFAFYGVDYSST

-126 IPRNGSYVYREF
+126 IPRNGSYVYHEF
-138 GMENTTGA
+138 DMKNTTGA

-195 LKSAQYAMVGN
+195 LKSAQYAMAGN

-248 KGYSLISLGN
+248 NGNSLISLGN

-297 GAGFTE
+297 GTDFKET
-303 KSLLN
+303 LLLS

-319 CNGDGLLDILVTVP
+319 CNGDGLLDVLVTVP

-342 FKNQGDGT
+342 LKNQGNGT
-350 FKRTVKSFTGEYK
+350 FRKSVKSFTGEHK
-363 WTAPY
+363 WSAPY
-368 FINNNGLPSLFTVG
+368 FINNNGLPSLFTFG
-382 DFTFKKEDSSVIT
+382 DFTYKKDDTSVST
-395 IREGL
+395 VYGGL
-400 VTIWNWDSNLKV
+400 VTIWNWDSNFKV

-418 QNTSYALTL
+418 QDTPYSLAF

-438 EFSAF
+438 EFPACMPNSSW
-443 IPENDWAAEKSGIF
+443 DLQKSGIF

-471 KAPGLVLDKSI
+471 KVPGLVLDKSI

-531 WGKKSVSAR
+531 WGKNSVSAR

-551 EWSDYAQLNDISQL
+551 EWSDYAQLDGISQL
-565 ATFSIDKKTVSTCD
+565 ATFTIDKKTVSTCD
-579 TVFVSGLNGQNFT
+579 TVFVSSLNGQDFT

-618 KQIEGTSSAG
+618 KQIEGISSDG

-642 VSIARNFGGVF
+642 ENIDRNFGDVF
-653 FDYFQEGRILGMNW
+653 FDYFQEGRMLGMESR
-667 GGLYVYNKEAKPDYN
+667 GLYVYN
-682 NGTFEKL
+682 NGKFDKL
-689 PVFGLSDGVDS
+689 PVFGLSDGVKS
-700 DRLAVF
+700 DMLAAF

-713 PDVLCKP
+713 PDVLCG
-720 SPTDDRFRTQAVIN
+720 PTPNDDRFRTQAVIN

-745 AYTYDGKKYYV
+745 AYTYDGKEYYV
-756 WDSYY
+756 RYPYY

-784 VYYNNGDGTFTSQPL
+784 VYYNNGDGTFTSKPL

-808 FVSGSFAD
+808 FISGSFAD

-850 VMEIKMPA
+850 VVEIKMPA

-929 NNGSPVT
+929 NNGSPVA
-936 FENLQPKCFIGTA
+936 FENLQPKGYIGETSDYA
-949 KMNIVDI
+949 DV
-956 DNDGVPDCED
+956 DNDGVPD
-966 GVFLTKQ
+966 LTYADLYLIKQ

-1005 ESTNAQLR
+1005 ESTNAQLL
-1013 YNISIKKKGETG
+1013 YNISIRKKGESG
-1025 EGSYVWSPL
+1025 DGSYIWSPL
-1034 NADDDN
+1034 NANDDN
-1040 AKMAGTGIQ
+1040 AKMARTGIQ

-1063 RFEAGKTYEIRI
+1063 RFEAGKTYEICV

-1082 AHSPFSKVIEFT
+1082 AHSLFSKVIEFT

-1157 QVKGTARIMIY
+1157 QVKGTVRIMIY
-1168 EQPSLEL
+1168 EQPSLEV
-1175 NIPEKVLAGQT
+1175 NIPDKVLAGQT

-1214 KKSNQAVV
+1214 ANTNQAVV
-1222 AISEDAAF
+1222 AISENATS

-1239 DVWNPAVKKNY
+1239 DVWNPAVKKSY
-1250 GIEVVG
+1250 DVEVVG
-1256 AGWQPQLTQ
+1256 AGWQPQLAQ

-1367 HWTPYEGAD
+1367 HWTPYEGAE

-1406 HRSSDDVTYYAIGM
+1406 HRTSDDVTYYAIGM

-1462 QTEETDATISE
+1462 QTEETDVTISE

-1480 KAWVTPVLATIANVE
+1480 KAWVTPILATIANVE

-1504 AAIDKNG
+1504 ATIDKNG
-1511 VFTVNMGSK
+1511 VFTAIMGSK

-1572 YAAGLMRITTA
+1572 YATGLMRITTA

>member
-1 MKKINLLLLTGLVL
+1 M
-15 LPAIPLSAQT
+15 
-25 FENVFLRGGQAVPTF
+25 
-40 YDDVNNDGKLEYL
+40 EYL
-53 WTKYTSISDKNEM
+53 WNYQDKM
-66 QWLSIDGSLV
+66 QWYSIDGSLV
-76 MDLKT
+76 MDLNA
-81 IKDNGIIASN
+81 IKDNGIMASN
-91 IIVSRDLKLQKL
+91 IANSRDLKLQKL

-108 FGFAFYGVDYSSI
+108 SGFAFYGVDYSST

-126 IPRNGSYVYREF
+126 IPRNGSYVYHEF
-138 GMENTTGA
+138 DMKNTTGA

-155 LEDLLYWDNSD
+155 MEDLLYWDNSD
-166 GTYRPYFKLQKKD
+166 GTYRPYFKLQKRD
-179 GTFMT
+179 GTFTT

-195 LKSAQYAMVGN
+195 LKSAQYAMAGN

-248 KGYSLISLGN
+248 NGYSLISLGN

-319 CNGDGLLDILVTVP
+319 CNGDGLLDILVTIP

-342 FKNQGDGT
+342 LKNQGDGT

-363 WTAPY
+363 WSAPY
-368 FINNNGLPSLFTVG
+368 FINNNGLPSLFTLG
-382 DFTFKKEDSSVIT
+382 DFTFKKDDSSVIT

-400 VTIWNWDSNLKV
+400 VTIWNWDSNFKV

-418 QNTSYALTL
+418 QDTSYALTL
-427 PPRDID
+427 PPRDIE

-438 EFSAF
+438 EFSAY

-457 RYAVDKVN
+457 RYTVDKVN

-579 TVFVSGLNGQNFT
+579 TVFVSSLNGQDFT

-597 DGTIVTSADGR
+597 DGSIVISADGR

-618 KQIEGTSSAG
+618 KQIEGISSDG
-628 LTFALDVDVLPFRI
+628 LTVALDIDVLPFRI
-642 VSIARNFGGVF
+642 ENVGPSFMSGVF
-653 FDYFQEGRILGMNW
+653 FDYFQEGRMLGMESR
-667 GGLYVYNKEAKPDYN
+667 GLYVYN
-682 NGTFEKL
+682 NGKFDKL
-689 PVFGLSDGVDS
+689 PVFGLSDGVKNDL
-700 DRLAVF
+700 LAAF

-713 PDVLCKP
+713 PDVLCLTH
-720 SPTDDRFRTQAVIN
+720 SDDRYRTQAVIN

-745 AYTYDGKKYYV
+745 VYTYDGKERSV
-756 WDSYY
+756 SAPYY

-835 NCVAVAFNNGNGKFD
+835 DCYAVAFNKGNGKFD
-850 VMEIKMPA
+850 VVELATSISDWHA
-858 NSGLSSD
+858 NV
-865 AKPYDVDGD
+865 YDVDGD
-874 GYMDYVSSYEILKN
+874 GYMDYVMSDKILKN
-888 MGNRTFEVQQI
+888 MGNRTFDEQALGQL
-899 HSNNRPV
+899 RPV

-936 FENLQPKCFIGTA
+936 FENLQSKCFIGTT
-949 KMNIVDI
+949 KKNIVDI
-956 DNDGVPDCED
+956 DNDGVPDSED
-966 GVFLTKQ
+966 GDYTCLTKQ

-1005 ESTNAQLR
+1005 ESTNAQLL
-1013 YNISIKKKGETG
+1013 YNISIRKKGESG
-1025 EGSYVWSPL
+1025 DGSYIWSPL
-1034 NADDDN
+1034 NANDDN

-1063 RFEAGKTYEIRI
+1063 RFEAGKTYEICV

-1111 AVKASVESNVGE
+1111 SVKASVESNVGE

-1157 QVKGTARIMIY
+1157 QVKGTVRIMIY
-1168 EQPSLEL
+1168 EQPSLEV
-1175 NIPEKVLAGQT
+1175 NMPEKVLAGQT

-1196 NEDAKVSVSADNA
+1196 NEDAKVLVSADNA

-1214 KKSNQAVV
+1214 ANTNQAVV
-1222 AISEDAAF
+1222 AISDNATS

-1250 GIEVVG
+1250 DVEVVG
-1256 AGWQPQLTQ
+1256 AGWQPQLAQ

-1285 ASIFTGKVNV
+1285 ASIFTGMVNI

-1348 VHASVHLMVNKGM
+1348 IHASVHLMVNKGM

-1420 KQKSGAM
+1420 KQKSEAM

-1457 THIEI
+1457 TNIEI
-1462 QTEETDATISE
+1462 QTEEADATISE

-1504 AAIDKNG
+1504 ATIDKNG
-1511 VFTVNMGSK
+1511 VFTAIMGSK

-1572 YAAGLMRITTA
+1572 NATGLMRITTA

>member
-25 FENVFLRGGQAVPTF
+25 FENVFRGGQVVPTF

-53 WTKYTSISDKNEM
+53 FYGSDKM
-66 QWLSIDGSLV
+66 QWYSINGSLV
-76 MDLKT
+76 MDLNA
-81 IKDNGIIASN
+81 IKDNGITAILD
-91 IIVSRDLKLQKL
+91 SRDVKLQKL

-108 FGFAFYGVDYSSI
+108 LGFAFYGVYRDSR
-121 KSKML
+121 KGKML
-126 IPRNGSYVYREF
+126 IPRNGSYVYHEF
-138 GMENTTGA
+138 RMENTTGA

-179 GTFMT
+179 GTFST

-195 LKSAQYAMVGN
+195 LKSAQYAMAGN
-206 GAFTIRTNGM
+206 GAFSIRTNGM

-279 LTDLIVYS
+279 LTDLIVYN

-297 GAGFTE
+297 GTDFKE

-350 FKRTVKSFTGEYK
+350 FRRTVKSFAGEYK
-363 WTAPY
+363 WSAPY
-368 FINNNGLPSLFTVG
+368 FINNNGLPSLFTLG
-382 DFTFKKEDSSVIT
+382 DFTFKKENSSVIT
-395 IREGL
+395 VYEGL
-400 VTIWNWDSNLKV
+400 VTIWNWDSNFKV

-418 QNTSYALTL
+418 QNTPYALEL

-438 EFSAF
+438 EFPAY
-443 IPENDWAAEKSGIF
+443 IPKSGWEAEKSGIF

-471 KAPGLVLDKSI
+471 KVPGLVLDKSI

-531 WGKKSVSAR
+531 WGKNSVSAR

-579 TVFVSGLNGQNFT
+579 TVFVSSLNGQNFT
-592 LRGKP
+592 LRGTP

-618 KQIEGTSSAG
+618 KQIEGVSSVG

-642 VSIARNFGGVF
+642 ENIAANFGGVF
-653 FDYFQEGRILGMNW
+653 FDYFQEGRMLGMCSS
-667 GGLYVYNKEAKPDYN
+667 GLFAYNKEAKYGNYDAK
-682 NGTFEKL
+682 FEKL
-689 PVFGLSDGVDS
+689 PVFGLSDGVKT

-713 PDVLCKP
+713 PDVLCGP

-745 AYTYDGKKYYV
+745 AYTYDGKER
-756 WDSYY
+756 SGIGTYY

-808 FVSGSFAD
+808 FISEFFAD

-829 KNKNNK
+829 TNNK
-835 NCVAVAFNNGNGKFD
+835 NGKKCNAVVFNNGNGKFD
-850 VMEIKMPA
+850 VVELSTSVSDWNA
-858 NSGLSSD
+858 NV
-865 AKPYDVDGD
+865 YDVDGD
-874 GYMDYVSSYEILKN
+874 GYMDYVNSYEILKN

-916 DYQSSNRM
+916 DYQSSNGM
-924 EFTIS
+924 EFMIS
-929 NNGSPVT
+929 NNGTPVT
-936 FENLQPKCFIGTA
+936 FENLQSKYFVGTTKKA
-949 KMNIVDI
+949 IVDI
-956 DNDGVPDCED
+956 DNDGVPDCEN
-966 GVFLTKQ
+966 GVCLTKQ

-1094 PTETTLVSLPEK
+1094 PTETPLVSLPEK

-1123 ITLTTDDGEVR
+1123 ITLKTDDGEVR
-1134 NDGTIVWSTPGLK
+1134 NDGAIVWNTPGLK
-1147 TVQAVSTANS
+1147 TVQAVSATNS
-1157 QVKGTARIMIY
+1157 QVQSTAQIMIY
-1168 EQPSLEL
+1168 EQPSLEV
-1175 NIPEKVLAGQT
+1175 NIPDKVLAGQAV
-1186 IVVNMPECFR
+1186 VVNMPECFR
-1196 NEDAKVSVSADNA
+1196 NENAKVSVSADNA

-1214 KKSNQAVV
+1214 KNTNQAVV
-1222 AISEDAAF
+1222 AISENVTS

-1239 DVWNPAVKKNY
+1239 DVWSPAVKKSY
-1250 GIEVVG
+1250 DMEVVG
-1256 AGWQPQLTQ
+1256 AGWQPQLAQ

-1406 HRSSDDVTYYAIGM
+1406 HRTSDDVTYYAIGM
-1420 KQKSGAM
+1420 KQKSEAM
-1427 KSRGMRAEAKQ
+1427 KSRANRAEAKQ

-1457 THIEI
+1457 TNIEI
-1462 QTEETDATISE
+1462 QTEETDAAISE

-1511 VFTVNMGSK
+1511 VFTANMGSK

-1565 YGNILVK
+1565 YGNIFVK
-1572 YAAGLMRITTA
+1572 NASGLMTITTA
-1583 NGAVVHSSVVDGE
+1583 NGAVVHRSVVEGE

>member
-1 MKKINLLLLTGLVL
+1 
-15 LPAIPLSAQT
+15 
-25 FENVFLRGGQAVPTF
+25 
-40 YDDVNNDGKLEYL
+40 
-53 WTKYTSISDKNEM
+53 M

-91 IIVSRDLKLQKL
+91 IIGSRDLKLQKL

-108 FGFAFYGVDYSSI
+108 FGFAFYGVDYSST

-126 IPRNGSYVYREF
+126 IPRNGSYVYHEF
-138 GMENTTGA
+138 DMKNTTGA

-195 LKSAQYAMVGN
+195 LKSAQYAMAGN

-248 KGYSLISLGN
+248 NGNSLISLGN

-297 GAGFTE
+297 GTDFKET
-303 KSLLN
+303 LLLS

-319 CNGDGLLDILVTVP
+319 CNGDGLLDVLVTVP

-342 FKNQGDGT
+342 LKNQGNGT
-350 FKRTVKSFTGEYK
+350 FRKSVKSFTGEHK
-363 WTAPY
+363 WSAPY
-368 FINNNGLPSLFTVG
+368 FINNNGLPSLFTFG
-382 DFTFKKEDSSVIT
+382 DFTYKKDDTSVST
-395 IREGL
+395 VYGGL
-400 VTIWNWDSNLKV
+400 VTIWNWDSNFKV

-418 QNTSYALTL
+418 QDTPYSLAF

-438 EFSAF
+438 EFSAYM
-443 IPENDWAAEKSGIF
+443 PNSSWDLQKSGIF

-471 KAPGLVLDKSI
+471 KVPGLVLDKSI

-579 TVFVSGLNGQNFT
+579 TVFVSSLNGQDFT

-618 KQIEGTSSAG
+618 KQIEGISSDG

-642 VSIARNFGGVF
+642 ENIDRNFGDVF
-653 FDYFQEGRILGMNW
+653 FDYFQEGRMLGMESR
-667 GGLYVYNKEAKPDYN
+667 GLYVYN
-682 NGTFEKL
+682 NGKFDKL
-689 PVFGLSDGVDS
+689 PVFGLSDGVKNDL
-700 DRLAVF
+700 LAAF

-713 PDVLCKP
+713 PDVLCLTH
-720 SPTDDRFRTQAVIN
+720 SDDRYRTQAVIN

-745 AYTYDGKKYYV
+745 VYTYDGKERSV
-756 WDSYY
+756 SAPYY

-784 VYYNNGDGTFTSQPL
+784 VYYNNGDGTFTSKPL
-799 DFGDYTLGG
+799 DFGDYTLDG
-808 FVSGSFAD
+808 VYYKAFAD

-824 ALASL
+824 ALVRL

-835 NCVAVAFNNGNGKFD
+835 KCYAVAFNKGNGKFD
-850 VMEIKMPA
+850 VVEIKLPA
-858 NSGLSSD
+858 NSELSSD
-865 AKPYDVDGD
+865 SKPYDIDGD
-874 GYMDYVSSYEILKN
+874 GYMDIMSYYPVMNK
-888 MGNRTFEVQQI
+888 GNRTFEMQQI
-899 HSNNRPV
+899 HSQNNPV
-906 YIDFDLDGKL
+906 YMDLDLDGKL

-924 EFTIS
+924 EFTVS

-936 FENLQPKCFIGTA
+936 FENLQPKGYIGGTDRFA
-949 KMNIVDI
+949 DV
-956 DNDGVPDCED
+956 DNDGVPDCTYAD
-966 GVFLTKQ
+966 LYLIKQ

-1005 ESTNAQLR
+1005 ESTNAQLL
-1013 YNISIKKKGETG
+1013 YNISIRKKGESG
-1025 EGSYVWSPL
+1025 DGSYIWSPL
-1034 NADDDN
+1034 NANDDN
-1040 AKMAGTGIQ
+1040 AKMARTGIQ

-1063 RFEAGKTYEIRI
+1063 RFEAGKTYEICV

-1157 QVKGTARIMIY
+1157 QVKGTVRIMIY
-1168 EQPSLEL
+1168 EQPSLEV
-1175 NIPEKVLAGQT
+1175 NIPDKVLAGQT

-1214 KKSNQAVV
+1214 ANTNQAVV
-1222 AISEDAAF
+1222 AISENATS

-1250 GIEVVG
+1250 DIEVVG
-1256 AGWQPQLTQ
+1256 AGWQPQLAQ

-1302 DSYEKIGEIALAN
+1302 DSYEKIGEIALEN

-1330 RYMITLPTVYGV
+1330 RYLITLPTVYGV

-1392 VVETLSGYSRSYVH
+1392 VVETLSGYSCSYVH
-1406 HRSSDDVTYYAIGM
+1406 HRTSDDVTYYAIGM

-1457 THIEI
+1457 TNIEI
-1462 QTEETDATISE
+1462 QTEEADATISD

-1504 AAIDKNG
+1504 ATIDKNG
-1511 VFTVNMGSK
+1511 VFTANMGSK

-1525 VQAKAIDGSE
+1525 VQAKAIDGSG
-1535 VVALRTFDIPQSTG
+1535 VVAKRTFDIPQSTG
-1549 ISAVTDGASAV
+1549 VSAVTDGTSAV

-1565 YGNILVK
+1565 YGNIFVK
-1572 YAAGLMRITTA
+1572 NASGLMTVTTA
-1583 NGAVVHSSVVDGE
+1583 SGALVHRSVVEGE
-1596 RKVYL
+1596 RKICL
-1601 PAGIYIVKIG
+1601 PAGIYIVKAG
-1611 KTVRKVVVR
+1611 KTARKVVVR

>member
-1 MKKINLLLLTGLVL
+1 MKKIDLLLLTGLVL
-15 LPAIPLSAQT
+15 LPAIPLTAQT
-25 FENVFLRGGQAVPTF
+25 FENVFLRGGQVVPTF

-53 WTKYTSISDKNEM
+53 WNYQDKM
-66 QWLSIDGSLV
+66 QWYSIDGSLV
-76 MDLKT
+76 MDLNA
-81 IKDNGIIASN
+81 IKDNGIMASN
-91 IIVSRDLKLQKL
+91 IANSRDLKLQKL

-108 FGFAFYGVDYSSI
+108 SGFAFYGVDYSST

-126 IPRNGSYVYREF
+126 IPRNGSYVYHEF
-138 GMENTTGA
+138 DMKNTTGA

-155 LEDLLYWDNSD
+155 MEDLLYWDNSD
-166 GTYRPYFKLQKKD
+166 GTYRPYFKLQKRD
-179 GTFMT
+179 GTFTT

-195 LKSAQYAMVGN
+195 LKSAQYAMAGN

-248 KGYSLISLGN
+248 NGNSLISLGN

-319 CNGDGLLDILVTVP
+319 CNGDGLLDVLVTVP

-342 FKNQGDGT
+342 LKNQGDGT

-368 FINNNGLPSLFTVG
+368 FINNNGLPSLFTLG
-382 DFTFKKEDSSVIT
+382 DFTFKKDDSSVIT

-400 VTIWNWDSNLKV
+400 VTIWNWDSNFKV

-418 QNTSYALTL
+418 QDTSYALTL

-438 EFSAF
+438 EFSAY

-471 KAPGLVLDKSI
+471 KVPGLVLDKSI

-522 LFALAAAGV
+522 LFVLAAAGV

-565 ATFSIDKKTVSTCD
+565 ATFSIGKKTVSTCD
-579 TVFVSGLNGQNFT
+579 TVFVSSLNGQDFT
-592 LRGKP
+592 LRGTP

-618 KQIEGTSSAG
+618 KQIEGISSDG

-642 VSIARNFGGVF
+642 VSIARYFGGVF
-653 FDYFQEGRILGMNW
+653 FDYFQEGRILGMESR
-667 GGLYVYNKEAKPDYN
+667 GLWVYNKEAKPDYN

-713 PDVLCKP
+713 PDVLCGP

-745 AYTYDGKKYYV
+745 AYTYDGKEYYV
-756 WDSYY
+756 RYPYY

-808 FVSGSFAD
+808 FVSGAFAD

-835 NCVAVAFNNGNGKFD
+835 DCYAVAFNKGNGKFD
-850 VMEIKMPA
+850 VVELATSISDWYA
-858 NSGLSSD
+858 NV
-865 AKPYDVDGD
+865 YDVDGD
-874 GYMDYVSSYEILKN
+874 GYMDYVMSDKILKN
-888 MGNRTFEVQQI
+888 MGNRTFDEQALGQL
-899 HSNNRPV
+899 RPV

-936 FENLQPKCFIGTA
+936 FENLQSKCFIGTT
-949 KMNIVDI
+949 KKNIVDI
-956 DNDGVPDCED
+956 DNDGVPDSEGGEYTC
-966 GVFLTKQ
+966 LTKQ

-1005 ESTNAQLR
+1005 ESTNAQLL
-1013 YNISIKKKGETG
+1013 YNISIRKKGESG
-1025 EGSYVWSPL
+1025 DGSYIWSPL
-1034 NADDDN
+1034 NANDDN
-1040 AKMAGTGIQ
+1040 AKMAGTGIL

-1063 RFEAGKTYEIRI
+1063 RFEAGKTYEICV

-1082 AHSPFSKVIEFT
+1082 AHSPFSKVVEFT
-1094 PTETTLVSLPEK
+1094 PTETTLISMPEK

-1123 ITLTTDDGEVR
+1123 ITLTTDDGELK
-1134 NDGTIVWSTPGLK
+1134 NDGTIVWNTPGLK
-1147 TVQAVSTANS
+1147 TVQAVSAANS

-1175 NIPEKVLAGQT
+1175 NIPDKVLAGQT
-1186 IVVNMPECFR
+1186 IVVNMPESFR

-1250 GIEVVG
+1250 DIEVVG

-1302 DSYEKIGEIALAN
+1302 DSYEKIGEIALEN

-1342 ESAPSR
+1342 ESAPSH

-1367 HWTPYEGAD
+1367 HWTPYEGAE

-1511 VFTVNMGSK
+1511 VFTANMGSK

-1572 YAAGLMRITTA
+1572 YATGLMRITTA

>member
-1 MKKINLLLLTGLVL
+1 MRTY
-15 LPAIPLSAQT
+15 
-25 FENVFLRGGQAVPTF
+25 FFGGQVVPTF

-53 WTKYTSISDKNEM
+53 FYGSDKM
-66 QWLSIDGSLV
+66 QWYSIDGSLV
-76 MDLKT
+76 MDLNA
-81 IKDNGIIASN
+81 IKDNGITAILD
-91 IIVSRDLKLQKL
+91 SRDVKLQKL

-108 FGFAFYGVDYSSI
+108 LGFAFYGVYRDSR
-121 KSKML
+121 KGKML
-126 IPRNGSYVYREF
+126 IPRNGSYVYHEF
-138 GMENTTGA
+138 RMENTTGA

-195 LKSAQYAMVGN
+195 LKSAQYAMAGN

-248 KGYSLISLGN
+248 NGNSLISLGN

-297 GAGFTE
+297 GTDFKET
-303 KSLLN
+303 LLLS

-319 CNGDGLLDILVTVP
+319 CNGDGLLDVLVTVP

-342 FKNQGDGT
+342 LKNQGNGT
-350 FKRTVKSFTGEYK
+350 FRKSVKSFTGEHK
-363 WTAPY
+363 WSAPY
-368 FINNNGLPSLFTVG
+368 FINNNGLPSLFTFG
-382 DFTFKKEDSSVIT
+382 DFTYKKDDTSVST
-395 IREGL
+395 VYGGL
-400 VTIWNWDSNLKV
+400 VTIWNWDSNFKV

-418 QNTSYALTL
+418 QDTPYSLAF

-438 EFSAF
+438 EFPACMPNSSW
-443 IPENDWAAEKSGIF
+443 DLQKSGIF

-471 KAPGLVLDKSI
+471 KVPGLVLDKSI

-531 WGKKSVSAR
+531 WGKNSVSAR

-551 EWSDYAQLNDISQL
+551 EWSDYAQLDGISQL
-565 ATFSIDKKTVSTCD
+565 ATFTIDKKTVSTCD
-579 TVFVSGLNGQNFT
+579 TVFVSSLNGQDFT

-618 KQIEGTSSAG
+618 KQIEGISSDG

-642 VSIARNFGGVF
+642 VSIARYFGGVF
-653 FDYFQEGRILGMNW
+653 FDYFQEGRILGMESR
-667 GGLYVYNKEAKPDYN
+667 GLWVYNKEAKPDYN

-713 PDVLCKP
+713 PDVLCGP

-745 AYTYDGKKYYV
+745 AYTYDGKEYYV
-756 WDSYY
+756 RYPYY

-784 VYYNNGDGTFTSQPL
+784 VYYNNGDGTFTSKPL

-835 NCVAVAFNNGNGKFD
+835 DCYAVAFNKGNGKFD
-850 VMEIKMPA
+850 VVELATSISDWYA
-858 NSGLSSD
+858 NV
-865 AKPYDVDGD
+865 YDVDGD
-874 GYMDYVSSYEILKN
+874 GYMDYVMSDKILKN
-888 MGNRTFEVQQI
+888 MGNRTFEEQALGQL
-899 HSNNRPV
+899 RPV

-936 FENLQPKCFIGTA
+936 FENLQSKCFIGTT
-949 KMNIVDI
+949 KKNIVDI
-956 DNDGVPDCED
+956 DNDGVPDSEGGEYTC
-966 GVFLTKQ
+966 LTKQ

-1005 ESTNAQLR
+1005 ESTNAQLL
-1013 YNISIKKKGETG
+1013 YNISIRKKGESG
-1025 EGSYVWSPL
+1025 DGSYIWSPL
-1034 NADDDN
+1034 NANDDN

-1063 RFEAGKTYEIRI
+1063 RFEAGKTYEICV

-1082 AHSPFSKVIEFT
+1082 AHSPFSKVVEFT
-1094 PTETTLVSLPEK
+1094 PTETTLISMPEK

-1123 ITLTTDDGEVR
+1123 ITLTTDDGELK
-1134 NDGTIVWSTPGLK
+1134 NDGTIVWNTPGLK
-1147 TVQAVSTANS
+1147 TVQAVSAANS

-1175 NIPEKVLAGQT
+1175 NIPDKVLAGQT

-1196 NEDAKVSVSADNA
+1196 NEDAKMSVSADNA

-1214 KKSNQAVV
+1214 ANTNQAVV
-1222 AISEDAAF
+1222 AISENATS

-1239 DVWNPAVKKNY
+1239 DVWNPAVKKSY
-1250 GIEVVG
+1250 DVEVVG
-1256 AGWQPQLTQ
+1256 AGWQPQLAQ

-1285 ASIFTGKVNV
+1285 ASIFIGMVNI

-1302 DSYEKIGEIALAN
+1302 DSYEKIGEIALSN

-1348 VHASVHLMVNKGM
+1348 IHASVHLMVNKGM

-1376 ISQYMI
+1376 IAQYVI
-1382 FAGATPDNMQ
+1382 FAGATPENMQ

-1406 HRSSDDVTYYAIGM
+1406 RRTSDDVTYYAIGM

-1438 ENVTS
+1438 EVVSS
-1443 NVISSKEAYAVKLV
+1443 NVISSNEAYAVKLV

-1480 KAWVTPVLATIANVE
+1480 KAWVTPILATIANVE
-1495 WSIVEGAEF
+1495 WSIVEGEEF
-1504 AAIDKNG
+1504 ATINKDG
-1511 VFTVNMGSK
+1511 VLTANMGAK
-1520 AGSVV
+1520 AGAVV

-1572 YAAGLMRITTA
+1572 YATGLMRITTA

>member
-1 MKKINLLLLTGLVL
+1 
-15 LPAIPLSAQT
+15 
-25 FENVFLRGGQAVPTF
+25 
-40 YDDVNNDGKLEYL
+40 
-53 WTKYTSISDKNEM
+53 M

-91 IIVSRDLKLQKL
+91 IIGSRDLKLQKL

-108 FGFAFYGVDYSSI
+108 FGFAFYGVDYSST

-126 IPRNGSYVYREF
+126 IPRNGSYVYHEF
-138 GMENTTGA
+138 DMKNTTGA

-195 LKSAQYAMVGN
+195 LKSAQYAMAGN

-248 KGYSLISLGN
+248 NGNSLISLGN

-297 GAGFTE
+297 GTDFKET
-303 KSLLN
+303 LLLS

-319 CNGDGLLDILVTVP
+319 CNGDGLLDVLVTVP

-342 FKNQGDGT
+342 LKNQGNGT
-350 FKRTVKSFTGEYK
+350 FRKSVKSFTGEHK
-363 WTAPY
+363 WSAPY
-368 FINNNGLPSLFTVG
+368 FINNNGLPSLFTFG
-382 DFTFKKEDSSVIT
+382 DFTYKKDDTSVST
-395 IREGL
+395 VYGGL
-400 VTIWNWDSNLKV
+400 VTIWNWDSNFKV

-418 QNTSYALTL
+418 QDTPYSLAF

-438 EFSAF
+438 EFPACMPNSSW
-443 IPENDWAAEKSGIF
+443 DLQKSGIF

-471 KAPGLVLDKSI
+471 KVPGLVLDKSI

-531 WGKKSVSAR
+531 WGKNSVSAR

-551 EWSDYAQLNDISQL
+551 EWSDYAQLDGISQL
-565 ATFSIDKKTVSTCD
+565 ATFTIDKKTVSTCD
-579 TVFVSGLNGQNFT
+579 TVFVSSLNGQDFT

-618 KQIEGTSSAG
+618 KQIEGISSDG

-642 VSIARNFGGVF
+642 EIVDRNFGGVF
-653 FDYFQEGRILGMNW
+653 FDYFQEGRMLSMNW
-667 GGLYVYNKEAKPDYN
+667 GGLYVYNKEAKSDYN

-689 PVFGLSDGVDS
+689 PVFGLSDGVKGDK
-700 DRLAVF
+700 LAVF

-713 PDVLCKP
+713 PDVLCAP
-720 SPTDDRFRTQAVIN
+720 SPNDDRFRTQAVIN

-745 AYTYDGKKYYV
+745 AYTYDGKERSGIYT
-756 WDSYY
+756 YY

-772 YCSYDSDASKYK
+772 YCSYDSDASRYK
-784 VYYNNGDGTFTSQPL
+784 VYYNNGDGTFTSKPL

-808 FVSGSFAD
+808 FISESFAD

-829 KNKNNK
+829 TNNK
-835 NCVAVAFNNGNGKFD
+835 NGKKCNAVVFNNGNGKFD
-850 VMEIKMPA
+850 VVELATSISDWYA
-858 NSGLSSD
+858 NV
-865 AKPYDVDGD
+865 YDVDGD
-874 GYMDYVSSYEILKN
+874 GYMDYVINSYEILKN
-888 MGNRTFEVQQI
+888 MGNRTFEVQALGQL
-899 HSNNRPV
+899 RPV

-936 FENLQPKCFIGTA
+936 FENLQSKCFIGTT
-949 KMNIVDI
+949 KKNIVDI
-956 DNDGVPDCED
+956 DNDGVPDSED
-966 GVFLTKQ
+966 GDYTCLTKQ

-1034 NADDDN
+1034 NANDDN

-1063 RFEAGKTYEIRI
+1063 RFEAGKTYEICV

-1082 AHSPFSKVIEFT
+1082 AHSPFSKVVEFT
-1094 PTETTLVSLPEK
+1094 PTETTLISMPEK

-1123 ITLTTDDGEVR
+1123 ITLTTDDGELKK
-1134 NDGTIVWSTPGLK
+1134 DGTIVWNTPGLK
-1147 TVQAVSTANS
+1147 TVQAVSAANS
-1157 QVKGTARIMIY
+1157 QVKGTVRIMIY
-1168 EQPSLEL
+1168 EQPSLEV
-1175 NIPEKVLAGQT
+1175 NMPDKVLAGQT

-1214 KKSNQAVV
+1214 ANTNQAVV
-1222 AISEDAAF
+1222 AISENATS

-1239 DVWNPAVKKNY
+1239 DVWNPAVKKSY
-1250 GIEVVG
+1250 DVEVVG
-1256 AGWQPQLTQ
+1256 AGWQPQLAQ

-1285 ASIFTGKVNV
+1285 ASIFIGMVNI

-1302 DSYEKIGEIALAN
+1302 DSYEKIGEIALSN

-1348 VHASVHLMVNKGM
+1348 IHASVHLMVNKGM

-1376 ISQYMI
+1376 IAQYVI
-1382 FAGATPDNMQ
+1382 FAGATPENMQ

-1406 HRSSDDVTYYAIGM
+1406 RRTSDDVTYYAIGM

-1438 ENVTS
+1438 EVVSS
-1443 NVISSKEAYAVKLV
+1443 NVISSNEAYAVKLV

-1480 KAWVTPVLATIANVE
+1480 KAWVTPILATIANVE
-1495 WSIVEGAEF
+1495 WSIVEGEEF
-1504 AAIDKNG
+1504 ATINKDG
-1511 VFTVNMGSK
+1511 VLTANMGAK
-1520 AGSVV
+1520 AGAVV

-1572 YAAGLMRITTA
+1572 YATGLMRITTA

-1611 KTVRKVVVR
+1611 KTVRKVVVK

>member
-1 MKKINLLLLTGLVL
+1 MKKFNLLLLTGLVL
-15 LPAIPLSAQT
+15 LPAIPLSSQT
-25 FENVFLRGGQAVPTF
+25 FENVFLRGGQVVPTF

-53 WTKYTSISDKNEM
+53 WTKNTNISDKNEM
-66 QWLSIDGSLV
+66 KWYSIDGSLV
-76 MDLKT
+76 MDLKAV
-81 IKDNGIIASN
+81 KDNGIIASN
-91 IIVSRDLKLQKL
+91 IINSRDLKLQKL

-108 FGFAFYGVDYSSI
+108 FGFAFYGVDYSST

-126 IPRNGSYVYREF
+126 IPRNGSYVYHEF
-138 GMENTTGA
+138 DMKNTTGA

-195 LKSAQYAMVGN
+195 LKSAQYAMAGN

-248 KGYSLISLGN
+248 NGNSLISLGN

-279 LTDLIVYS
+279 LTDLIVYN

-319 CNGDGLLDILVTVP
+319 CNRDGLLDILVTIP

-342 FKNQGDGT
+342 LKNQGDGT

-363 WTAPY
+363 WSAPY
-368 FINNNGLPSLFTVG
+368 FINNNGLPSLFTFG
-382 DFTFKKEDSSVIT
+382 DFTYKKDDTSVST
-395 IREGL
+395 VYGGL
-400 VTIWNWDSNLKV
+400 VTIWNWDSNFKV

-418 QNTSYALTL
+418 QDTPYSLAF

-438 EFSAF
+438 EFPACMPNSSW
-443 IPENDWAAEKSGIF
+443 DLQKSGIF

-471 KAPGLVLDKSI
+471 KVPGLVLDKSI

-531 WGKKSVSAR
+531 WGKNSVSAR

-551 EWSDYAQLNDISQL
+551 EWSDYAQLDGISQL

-579 TVFVSGLNGQNFT
+579 TVFVSSLNGQDFT

-618 KQIEGTSSAG
+618 KQIEAVSSDG

-642 VSIARNFGGVF
+642 ENIDRNFGDVF
-653 FDYFQEGRILGMNW
+653 FDYFQEGRMLGMESR
-667 GGLYVYNKEAKPDYN
+667 GLYVYN
-682 NGTFEKL
+682 NGKFDKL
-689 PVFGLSDGVDS
+689 PVFGLSDGVKNDL
-700 DRLAVF
+700 LAAF

-713 PDVLCKP
+713 PDVLCLTH
-720 SPTDDRFRTQAVIN
+720 SDDRYRTQAVIN

-745 AYTYDGKKYYV
+745 VYTYDGKERSV
-756 WDSYY
+756 SAPYY

-784 VYYNNGDGTFTSQPL
+784 VYYNNGDGTFTSKPL
-799 DFGDYTLGG
+799 DFGDYTLDG
-808 FVSGSFAD
+808 VYDKAFAD

-824 ALASL
+824 ALVLL

-835 NCVAVAFNNGNGKFD
+835 KCYAVAFNKGNGKFD
-850 VMEIKMPA
+850 VVEIKLPA
-858 NSGLSSD
+858 NSNLSSD
-865 AKPYDVDGD
+865 SKPYDIDGD
-874 GYMDYVSSYEILKN
+874 GYMDIMSYYPVMNK
-888 MGNRTFEVQQI
+888 GNRTFEMQQI
-899 HSNNRPV
+899 HSQNNPV
-906 YIDFDLDGKL
+906 YMDLDLDGKL

-924 EFTIS
+924 EFTVS

-936 FENLQPKCFIGTA
+936 FENLQSKGYIGETIDYSDKFA
-949 KMNIVDI
+949 DV
-956 DNDGVPDCED
+956 DNDGVPDRTYAD
-966 GVFLTKQ
+966 LYLIKQ

-1005 ESTNAQLR
+1005 ESTNAQLL
-1013 YNISIKKKGETG
+1013 YNISIRKKGETG
-1025 EGSYVWSPL
+1025 DGSYIWSPL
-1034 NADDDN
+1034 NANDDN
-1040 AKMAGTGIQ
+1040 AKMARTGIQ

-1063 RFEAGKTYEIRI
+1063 RFEAGKTYEICV

-1082 AHSPFSKVIEFT
+1082 AHSPFSKVVEFT
-1094 PTETTLVSLPEK
+1094 PTETTLISMPEK

-1134 NDGTIVWSTPGLK
+1134 NDGSIVWNTPGLK

-1168 EQPSLEL
+1168 EQPSLEV
-1175 NIPEKVLAGQT
+1175 NIPDKVLAGQT

-1250 GIEVVG
+1250 DIELVG

-1420 KQKSGAM
+1420 KPKSGAM

-1443 NVISSKEAYAVKLV
+1443 NVISSKEAYVVKLV

-1495 WSIVEGAEF
+1495 WSIVEGEEF
-1504 AAIDKNG
+1504 ATINKDG
-1511 VFTVNMGSK
+1511 VLTANMGVK
-1520 AGSVV
+1520 AGAVV

-1572 YAAGLMRITTA
+1572 YATGLMRITTA

>member
-1 MKKINLLLLTGLVL
+1 MRRY
-15 LPAIPLSAQT
+15 S
-25 FENVFLRGGQAVPTF
+25 GGGKVVPTF

-53 WTKYTSISDKNEM
+53 WTKNTNISDKNEM

-91 IIVSRDLKLQKL
+91 IIGSRDLKLQKL

-108 FGFAFYGVDYSSI
+108 FGFAFYGVDYSST

-126 IPRNGSYVYREF
+126 IPRNGSYVYHEF
-138 GMENTTGA
+138 DMKNTTGA

-195 LKSAQYAMVGN
+195 LKSAQYAMAGN

-248 KGYSLISLGN
+248 NGNSLISLGN

-297 GAGFTE
+297 GTDFKET
-303 KSLLN
+303 LLLS

-319 CNGDGLLDILVTVP
+319 CNGDGLLDVLVTVP

-342 FKNQGDGT
+342 LKNQGNGT
-350 FKRTVKSFTGEYK
+350 FRKSVKSFTGDHK
-363 WTAPY
+363 WSAPY
-368 FINNNGLPSLFTVG
+368 FINNNGLPSLFTFG
-382 DFTFKKEDSSVIT
+382 DFTYKKDDTSVST
-395 IREGL
+395 VYGGL
-400 VTIWNWDSNLKV
+400 VTIWNWDSNFKV

-418 QNTSYALTL
+418 QDTPYSLAF

-438 EFSAF
+438 EFPACMPNSSW
-443 IPENDWAAEKSGIF
+443 DLQKSGIF

-471 KAPGLVLDKSI
+471 KVPGLVLDKSI

-531 WGKKSVSAR
+531 WGKNSVSAR

-551 EWSDYAQLNDISQL
+551 EWSDYAQLDGISQL
-565 ATFSIDKKTVSTCD
+565 ATFTIDKKTVSTCD
-579 TVFVSGLNGQNFT
+579 TVFVSSLNGQDFT

-618 KQIEGTSSAG
+618 KQIEGISSDG

-642 VSIARNFGGVF
+642 EIVDRNFGGVF
-653 FDYFQEGRILGMNW
+653 FDYFQEGRMLSMNW
-667 GGLYVYNKEAKPDYN
+667 GGLYVYNKEAKSDYN

-689 PVFGLSDGVDS
+689 PVFGLSDGVKGDK
-700 DRLAVF
+700 LAVF

-713 PDVLCKP
+713 PDVLCAP
-720 SPTDDRFRTQAVIN
+720 SPNDDRFRTQAVIN

-745 AYTYDGKKYYV
+745 AYTYDGKERSGIYT
-756 WDSYY
+756 YY

-772 YCSYDSDASKYK
+772 YCSYDSDASRYK
-784 VYYNNGDGTFTSQPL
+784 VYYNNGDGTFTSKPL

-808 FVSGSFAD
+808 FISESFAD

-829 KNKNNK
+829 TNNK
-835 NCVAVAFNNGNGKFD
+835 NGKKCNAVVFNNGNGKFD
-850 VMEIKMPA
+850 VVELATSISDWYA
-858 NSGLSSD
+858 NV
-865 AKPYDVDGD
+865 YDVDGD
-874 GYMDYVSSYEILKN
+874 GYMDYVINSYEILKN
-888 MGNRTFEVQQI
+888 MGNRTFEVQALGQL
-899 HSNNRPV
+899 RPV

-936 FENLQPKCFIGTA
+936 FENLQSKCFIGTT
-949 KMNIVDI
+949 KKNIVDI
-956 DNDGVPDCED
+956 DNDGVPDSED
-966 GVFLTKQ
+966 GDYTCLTKQ

-1034 NADDDN
+1034 NANDDN

-1063 RFEAGKTYEIRI
+1063 RFEAGKTYEICV

-1082 AHSPFSKVIEFT
+1082 AHSPFSKVVEFT
-1094 PTETTLVSLPEK
+1094 PTETTLISMPEK

-1123 ITLTTDDGEVR
+1123 ITLTTDDGELKK
-1134 NDGTIVWSTPGLK
+1134 DGTIVWNTPGLK
-1147 TVQAVSTANS
+1147 TVQAVSAANS
-1157 QVKGTARIMIY
+1157 QVKGTVRIMIY
-1168 EQPSLEL
+1168 EQPSLEV
-1175 NIPEKVLAGQT
+1175 NMPDKVLAGQT

-1214 KKSNQAVV
+1214 ANTNQAVV
-1222 AISEDAAF
+1222 AISENATS

-1239 DVWNPAVKKNY
+1239 DVWNPAVKKSY
-1250 GIEVVG
+1250 DVEVVG
-1256 AGWQPQLTQ
+1256 AGWQPQLAQ

-1285 ASIFTGKVNV
+1285 ASIFIGMVNI

-1302 DSYEKIGEIALAN
+1302 DSYEKIGEIALSN

-1348 VHASVHLMVNKGM
+1348 IHASVHLMVNKGM

-1376 ISQYMI
+1376 IAQYVI
-1382 FAGATPDNMQ
+1382 FAGATPENMQ

-1406 HRSSDDVTYYAIGM
+1406 RRTSDDVTYYAIGM

-1438 ENVTS
+1438 EVVSS
-1443 NVISSKEAYAVKLV
+1443 NVISSNEAYAVKLV

-1480 KAWVTPVLATIANVE
+1480 KAWVTPILATIANVE
-1495 WSIVEGAEF
+1495 WSIVEGEEF
-1504 AAIDKNG
+1504 ATINKDG
-1511 VFTVNMGSK
+1511 VLTANMGAK
-1520 AGSVV
+1520 AGAVV

-1572 YAAGLMRITTA
+1572 YATGLMRITTA

>member
-1 MKKINLLLLTGLVL
+1 MKKFNLLLLTGLVL

-25 FENVFLRGGQAVPTF
+25 FEDVFKKGAYRVPTF
-40 YDDVNNDGKLEYL
+40 FDDVNNDGKLEYL
-53 WTKYTSISDKNEM
+53 WNYQDKM

-76 MDLKT
+76 LDLNA
-81 IKDNGIIASN
+81 IKDNGI
-91 IIVSRDLKLQKL
+91 RGLKLQKL

-108 FGFAFYGVDYSSI
+108 SGFAYYGVDYSSI
-121 KSKML
+121 KCKML
-126 IPRNGSYVYREF
+126 IPRNGSYVYHEF
-138 GMENTTGA
+138 RMENTTGA

-166 GTYRPYFKLQKKD
+166 GTYRPYFKIQKRD
-179 GTFMT
+179 GTFTT

-195 LKSAQYAMVGN
+195 LKSAQYAMAGN

-297 GAGFTE
+297 GTDFKET
-303 KSLLN
+303 LLLS

-319 CNGDGLLDILVTVP
+319 CNGDGLLDVLVTVP

-342 FKNQGDGT
+342 LKNQGNGT

-363 WTAPY
+363 WSAPY
-368 FINNNGLPSLFTVG
+368 FINNNGLPSLFTV
-382 DFTFKKEDSSVIT
+382 DNFIYNKENPSYGTLIG
-395 IREGL
+395 GL
-400 VTIWNWDSNLKV
+400 VTIWNWDSGFKV
-412 TSSSIN
+412 TPYSVN
-418 QNTSYALTL
+418 QDTPYALEL

-438 EFSAF
+438 VFPAF
-443 IPENDWAAEKSGIF
+443 IPRSDGAAEKSGIF

-502 SYEFEIS
+502 SYEIEIS

-531 WGKKSVSAR
+531 WGKNSVSAR

-565 ATFSIDKKTVSTCD
+565 ATFTIDKKTVSTCD
-579 TVFVSGLNGQNFT
+579 TVFVSSLNGQDFT

-618 KQIEGTSSAG
+618 KQIEAVSPDG

-642 VSIARNFGGVF
+642 ENIARNFGGVF
-653 FDYFQEGRILGMNW
+653 FDYFQEGRMLSMNW
-667 GGLYVYNKEAKPDYN
+667 NGLCVYN
-682 NGTFEKL
+682 NGKFDKL

-713 PDVLCKP
+713 PDVLC
-720 SPTDDRFRTQAVIN
+720 SPFNTDRTQTVIN
-734 LGDGDFEKSTD
+734 QGDGDFEKSTD
-745 AYTYDGKKYYV
+745 AYTYDGKEYYV
-756 WDSYY
+756 RYPHY

-772 YCSYDSDASKYK
+772 YCSYDSDASKHK
-784 VYYNNGDGTFTSQPL
+784 VYYNNGDGTFTSKPL
-799 DFGDYTLGG
+799 DFGDYTLDE
-808 FVSGSFAD
+808 VYYKAFAD

-824 ALASL
+824 ALVRL
-829 KNKNNK
+829 KNNNNK
-835 NCVAVAFNNGNGKFD
+835 KCYAVAFNKGNDKFD
-850 VMEIKMPA
+850 VVEIKLPA
-858 NSGLSSD
+858 NSELSSD
-865 AKPYDVDGD
+865 SKPYDIDGD
-874 GYMDYVSSYEILKN
+874 GYMDIMSYYPVMNK
-888 MGNRTFEVQQI
+888 GNRTFEVQQI
-899 HSNNRPV
+899 YSNNRPV

-916 DYQSSNRM
+916 DYQSRNGM
-924 EFTIS
+924 EFTVS

-936 FENLQPKCFIGTA
+936 FENLQPKGYIGETSDYA
-949 KMNIVDI
+949 YNFADV
-956 DNDGVPDCED
+956 DNDGVPDRTYAD
-966 GVFLTKQ
+966 LYLIKQ
-973 KCINTPP
+973 KCINTSP

-1005 ESTNAQLR
+1005 ESTNAQLL
-1013 YNISIKKKGETG
+1013 YNISIRKNGETG
-1025 EGSYVWSPL
+1025 DGSYIWSPL
-1034 NADDDN
+1034 NANDDN
-1040 AKMAGTGIQ
+1040 AKMARTGIR

-1063 RFEAGKTYEIRI
+1063 RFEAGKTYEICI

-1082 AHSPFSKVIEFT
+1082 AHSSFSKVIEFT

-1111 AVKASVESNVGE
+1111 AVKVSVESNVGE

-1134 NDGTIVWSTPGLK
+1134 NDGTIVWNTPGLK
-1147 TVQAVSTANS
+1147 TVQAVSAANS
-1157 QVKGTARIMIY
+1157 QVQGTVRIMIY
-1168 EQPSLEL
+1168 EQPSLEVSM
-1175 NIPEKVLAGQT
+1175 PGKVLAGQT

-1209 EVSYD
+1209 EVAYD
-1214 KKSNQAVV
+1214 ANTNQAVV
-1222 AISEDAAF
+1222 AISENATS

-1239 DVWNPAVKKNY
+1239 DVWNPAVKKSY
-1250 GIEVVG
+1250 DVEVVG
-1256 AGWQPQLTQ
+1256 AGWQPQLAQ

-1302 DSYEKIGEIALAN
+1302 DSYEKIGEIALEN

-1376 ISQYMI
+1376 ISQYVI
-1382 FAGATPDNMQ
+1382 FAGSTPDNMQ

-1406 HRSSDDVTYYAIGM
+1406 HRTSDDVTYYAIGM

-1438 ENVTS
+1438 EVVSS

-1457 THIEI
+1457 TNIEI

-1495 WSIVEGAEF
+1495 WSIVEGTEF
-1504 AAIDKNG
+1504 ATIDKNG
-1511 VFTVNMGSK
+1511 VFTANMGSK

-1525 VQAKAIDGSE
+1525 VQAKAIDGSG
-1535 VVALRTFDIPQSTG
+1535 VVAKRTFDIPQSTG
-1549 ISAVTDGASAV
+1549 VSAVTDGASAV

-1565 YGNILVK
+1565 YGHIFVK
-1572 YAAGLMRITTA
+1572 NASGLITVTTA
-1583 NGAVVHSSVVDGE
+1583 SGAVVHRSVADGE
-1596 RKVYL
+1596 RKVCL
-1601 PAGIYIVKIG
+1601 PAGIYIVKTG
-1611 KTVRKVVVR
+1611 KTTRKVVVR

>member
-1 MKKINLLLLTGLVL
+1 
-15 LPAIPLSAQT
+15 
-25 FENVFLRGGQAVPTF
+25 
-40 YDDVNNDGKLEYL
+40 
-53 WTKYTSISDKNEM
+53 M
-66 QWLSIDGSLV
+66 QWYSIDGSLV
-76 MDLKT
+76 MDLNA
-81 IKDNGIIASN
+81 IKDNGIMASN
-91 IIVSRDLKLQKL
+91 IANSRDLKLQKL

-108 FGFAFYGVDYSSI
+108 SGFAFYGVDYSST

-126 IPRNGSYVYREF
+126 IPRNGSYVYHEF
-138 GMENTTGA
+138 DMKNTTGA
-146 TWADVNLDG
+146 TWADMNLDG

-195 LKSAQYAMVGN
+195 LKSAQYAMAGN

-248 KGYSLISLGN
+248 NGNSLISLGN

-319 CNGDGLLDILVTVP
+319 CNGDGLLDVLVTVP

-363 WTAPY
+363 WSAPY

-382 DFTFKKEDSSVIT
+382 DFTFKKDDSSVIT

-400 VTIWNWDSNLKV
+400 VTIWNWDSNFKV

-418 QNTSYALTL
+418 QDTSYALTL

-438 EFSAF
+438 EFSAY

-531 WGKKSVSAR
+531 WGKNSVSAR

-565 ATFSIDKKTVSTCD
+565 ATFTIDKKTVSTCD
-579 TVFVSGLNGQNFT
+579 TVFVSSLNGQNFT

-618 KQIEGTSSAG
+618 KQIEGVSSDG

-642 VSIARNFGGVF
+642 ENVAPSFMCGAF
-653 FDYFQEGRILGMNW
+653 FDYFQEGRMLGMSSR
-667 GGLYVYNKEAKPDYN
+667 GLFAYNKEAKYDYS
-682 NGTFEKL
+682 NGKFEKL
-689 PVFGLSDGVDS
+689 PVFGLSDGVSNDV
-700 DRLAVF
+700 LAAF

-713 PDVLCKP
+713 PDVLC
-720 SPTDDRFRTQAVIN
+720 SPFNTYRTQTVIN
-734 LGDGDFEKSTD
+734 QGDGDFEKSTD
-745 AYTYDGKKYYV
+745 AYTYDGKEYYV
-756 WDSYY
+756 RYPYY
-761 YVDLNNDGLLD
+761 YIDLNNDGLLD
-772 YCSYDSDASKYK
+772 YCSYDSDASKHK
-784 VYYNNGDGTFTSQPL
+784 VYYNNGDGTFTSKPL
-799 DFGDYTLGG
+799 DFGDYTLDE
-808 FVSGSFAD
+808 VYYKAFAD

-824 ALASL
+824 ALVRL
-829 KNKNNK
+829 KNNNNK
-835 NCVAVAFNNGNGKFD
+835 KCYAVAFNKGNGKFD
-850 VMEIKMPA
+850 VVEIKLPA
-858 NSGLSSD
+858 NSELSSD
-865 AKPYDVDGD
+865 SKPYDIDGD
-874 GYMDYVSSYEILKN
+874 GYMDIMSYYPVMNK
-888 MGNRTFEVQQI
+888 GNRTFEVQQV
-899 HSNNRPV
+899 HSQNIPV
-906 YIDFDLDGKL
+906 YMDLDLDGKL

-924 EFTIS
+924 EFTTS

-936 FENLQPKCFIGTA
+936 FENLQPQKYISGKSDF
-949 KMNIVDI
+949 VDFVDV
-956 DNDGVPDCED
+956 DNDGVPDRVYGEIN
-966 GVFLTKQ
+966 LIKQ
-973 KCINTPP
+973 KCINTSP

-1005 ESTNAQLR
+1005 ESTNAQLL
-1013 YNISIKKKGETG
+1013 YNISIRKKGETG
-1025 EGSYVWSPL
+1025 DGSYIWSPL
-1034 NADDDN
+1034 NANDDN
-1040 AKMAGTGIQ
+1040 AKMARTGIQ

-1063 RFEAGKTYEIRI
+1063 RFEAGKTYEICV

-1082 AHSPFSKVIEFT
+1082 AHSPFSKVVEFT
-1094 PTETTLVSLPEK
+1094 PTETTLISMPEK

-1123 ITLTTDDGEVR
+1123 ITLTTDDGELK
-1134 NDGTIVWSTPGLK
+1134 NDGTIVWNTPGLK
-1147 TVQAVSTANS
+1147 TVQAVSAANS

-1175 NIPEKVLAGQT
+1175 NIPDKVLAGQT

-1222 AISEDAAF
+1222 AISEDAAS

-1239 DVWNPAVKKNY
+1239 DVWNPAVKNSY
-1250 GIEVVG
+1250 DVEVVG
-1256 AGWQPQLTQ
+1256 AGWQPQLAQ

-1302 DSYEKIGEIALAN
+1302 DSYEKIGEIALEN

-1382 FAGATPDNMQ
+1382 FAGATLDNMQ

-1406 HRSSDDVTYYAIGM
+1406 HRTSDDVTYYAIGM

-1480 KAWVTPVLATIANVE
+1480 KAWVTPILATIANVE

-1504 AAIDKNG
+1504 ATIDKNG
-1511 VFTVNMGSK
+1511 VFTANMGSK

-1565 YGNILVK
+1565 YGNIFVK
-1572 YAAGLMRITTA
+1572 NASGLMSITTA
-1583 NGAVVHSSVVDGE
+1583 NGAVVHRSVVEGE

>member
-15 LPAIPLSAQT
+15 LPVIPLSAQT
-25 FENVFLRGGQAVPTF
+25 FEEVFGGGKVVPTF

-53 WTKYTSISDKNEM
+53 WTKNTGISDKNGHHIYEM
-66 QWLSIDGSLV
+66 KWYSIDGSLV

-81 IKDNGIIASN
+81 IKDNGITASN
-91 IIVSRDLKLQKL
+91 IIGSRDLNLQKL

-108 FGFAFYGVDYSSI
+108 SGFAFYGVDYSSI
-121 KSKML
+121 KGKVL
-126 IPRNGSYVYREF
+126 IPRNGSYVYHEF
-138 GMENTTGA
+138 DMKNTTGA

-179 GTFMT
+179 GTFTT

-190 TDPEE
+190 TNPEE
-195 LKSAQYAMVGN
+195 LKSAQYAMAGN

-248 KGYSLISLGN
+248 NGNSLISLGN

-297 GAGFTE
+297 GTDFKET
-303 KSLLN
+303 LLLS

-319 CNGDGLLDILVTVP
+319 CNGDGLLDVLVTVP

-342 FKNQGDGT
+342 LKNQGNGT
-350 FKRTVKSFTGEYK
+350 FKRIVKSFTGEYK
-363 WTAPY
+363 WSAPY
-368 FINNNGLPSLFTVG
+368 FINNNGLPSLFTV
-382 DFTFKKEDSSVIT
+382 DNFIYNKENPSYGTLIG
-395 IREGL
+395 GL
-400 VTIWNWDSNLKV
+400 VTIWNWDSGFKV
-412 TSSSIN
+412 TPYSVN
-418 QNTSYALTL
+418 QDTPYALKL

-438 EFSAF
+438 VFPAF
-443 IPENDWAAEKSGIF
+443 IPRSDGAAEKSGIF

-579 TVFVSGLNGQNFT
+579 TVFVSSLNGQDFT

-618 KQIEGTSSAG
+618 KQIEGVSSDG

-642 VSIARNFGGVF
+642 ENIDRNFGDVF
-653 FDYFQEGRILGMNW
+653 FDYFQEGRMLGMESR
-667 GGLYVYNKEAKPDYN
+667 GLYVYN
-682 NGTFEKL
+682 NGKFDKL
-689 PVFGLSDGVDS
+689 PVFGLSDGVKGDK
-700 DRLAVF
+700 LAAF

-713 PDVLCKP
+713 PDVLCGP
-720 SPTDDRFRTQAVIN
+720 SPNDDRFRTQAVIN

-745 AYTYDGKKYYV
+745 VYTYDGKEYYV
-756 WDSYY
+756 RYPYY

-784 VYYNNGDGTFTSQPL
+784 VYYNNGDGTFTSQSL
-799 DFGDYTLGG
+799 DFGDYTLIEMI
-808 FVSGSFAD
+808 SGAFAD

-824 ALASL
+824 ALVRL

-835 NCVAVAFNNGNGKFD
+835 DCYAVAFNKGNGKFD
-850 VMEIKMPA
+850 VVEIKLPA
-858 NSGLSSD
+858 NSNLSSD
-865 AKPYDVDGD
+865 SKPYDIDGD
-874 GYMDYVSSYEILKN
+874 GYMDIMSYYPVMNK
-888 MGNRTFEVQQI
+888 GNRTFEMQQI
-899 HSNNRPV
+899 HSQNNPV
-906 YIDFDLDGKL
+906 YMDLDLDGKL

-924 EFTIS
+924 EFTVS

-936 FENLQPKCFIGTA
+936 FENLQSKGYIGETIDYSDKFA
-949 KMNIVDI
+949 DV
-956 DNDGVPDCED
+956 DNDGVPDRTYAD
-966 GVFLTKQ
+966 LYLIKQ

-1005 ESTNAQLR
+1005 ESTNAQLL
-1013 YNISIKKKGETG
+1013 YNISIRKKGEIG
-1025 EGSYVWSPL
+1025 DGSYIWSPL
-1034 NADDDN
+1034 NANDDN
-1040 AKMAGTGIQ
+1040 AKMARTGIQ

-1063 RFEAGKTYEIRI
+1063 RFEAGKTYEICV

-1094 PTETTLVSLPEK
+1094 PTETTLVSMPEK

-1134 NDGTIVWSTPGLK
+1134 NDGSIVWSTPGLK

-1157 QVKGTARIMIY
+1157 QVKGTVRIMIY
-1168 EQPSLEL
+1168 EQPSLEV
-1175 NIPEKVLAGQT
+1175 NIPDKVLAGQT

-1222 AISEDAAF
+1222 EISEDAAF

-1250 GIEVVG
+1250 DIELVG

-1457 THIEI
+1457 TNIEI
-1462 QTEETDATISE
+1462 QTEEADATISE

-1480 KAWVTPVLATIANVE
+1480 KAWVTPILATIANVE

-1504 AAIDKNG
+1504 ATIDKNG
-1511 VFTVNMGSK
+1511 VFTANMGSK

-1572 YAAGLMRITTA
+1572 YATGLMRITTA

>member
-1 MKKINLLLLTGLVL
+1 M
-15 LPAIPLSAQT
+15 
-25 FENVFLRGGQAVPTF
+25 PTF
-40 YDDVNNDGKLEYL
+40 FDDVNNDGKLEYL
-53 WTKYTSISDKNEM
+53 WNYNKDKM

-76 MDLKT
+76 LDLNA
-81 IKDNGIIASN
+81 IKDNGICADN
-91 IIVSRDLKLQKL
+91 IRNNRYLKLQKL

-108 FGFAFYGVDYSSI
+108 SGFAFYGVDYSSI
-121 KSKML
+121 KCKVL
-126 IPRNGSYVYREF
+126 IPRDGSYVYHEF
-138 GMENTTGA
+138 GMKNTTGA

-166 GTYRPYFKLQKKD
+166 GTYRPYFKIQKRD
-179 GTFMT
+179 GTFTT

-195 LKSAQYAMVGN
+195 LKSAQYAMAGN

-248 KGYSLISLGN
+248 NGNSLISLGN

-297 GAGFTE
+297 GTDFKET
-303 KSLLN
+303 LLLS

-319 CNGDGLLDILVTVP
+319 CNGDGLLDVLVTVP

-342 FKNQGDGT
+342 LKNQGNGT
-350 FKRTVKSFTGEYK
+350 FKRTVKSFTGEHK
-363 WTAPY
+363 WSAPY
-368 FINNNGLPSLFTVG
+368 FINNNGLPSLFTLG
-382 DFTFKKEDSSVIT
+382 DFTFKKDDSSVIT

-400 VTIWNWDSNLKV
+400 VTIWNWDSNFKV
-412 TSSSIN
+412 TPTSIN
-418 QNTSYALTL
+418 QDTSYALTL

-438 EFSAF
+438 EFSAY

-502 SYEFEIS
+502 NYEFEIS

-531 WGKKSVSAR
+531 WGKNSVSAR

-565 ATFSIDKKTVSTCD
+565 ATFTIDKKTVSTCD
-579 TVFVSGLNGQNFT
+579 TVFVSGLNGQDFT

-597 DGTIVTSADGR
+597 DGIIVTSADGR

-618 KQIEGTSSAG
+618 KQIEGISSDG

-642 VSIARNFGGVF
+642 ENIARNFGGVF
-653 FDYFQEGRILGMNW
+653 FDYFQEGRMLSMNW
-667 GGLYVYNKEAKPDYN
+667 NGLCVYN
-682 NGTFEKL
+682 NGKFDKL

-713 PDVLCKP
+713 PDVLC
-720 SPTDDRFRTQAVIN
+720 SPFNTDRTQTVIN
-734 LGDGDFEKSTD
+734 QGDGDFEKSTD
-745 AYTYDGKKYYV
+745 AYTYDGKEYYV
-756 WDSYY
+756 RYPHY

-772 YCSYDSDASKYK
+772 YCSYDSDASKHK
-784 VYYNNGDGTFTSQPL
+784 VYYNNGDGTFTSKPL
-799 DFGDYTLGG
+799 DFGDYTLDE
-808 FVSGSFAD
+808 VYYKAFAD

-824 ALASL
+824 ALVRL
-829 KNKNNK
+829 KNNNNK
-835 NCVAVAFNNGNGKFD
+835 KCYAVAFNKGNGKFD
-850 VMEIKMPA
+850 VVEIKLPA
-858 NSGLSSD
+858 NSELSSD
-865 AKPYDVDGD
+865 SKPYDIDGD
-874 GYMDYVSSYEILKN
+874 GYMDIMSYYPVMNK
-888 MGNRTFEVQQI
+888 GNRTFEVQQI
-899 HSNNRPV
+899 YSNNRPV

-916 DYQSSNRM
+916 DYQSRNGM
-924 EFTIS
+924 EFTVS

-936 FENLQPKCFIGTA
+936 FENLQPKGYIGETSDYA
-949 KMNIVDI
+949 YNFADV
-956 DNDGVPDCED
+956 DNDGVPDRTYAD
-966 GVFLTKQ
+966 LYLIKQ
-973 KCINTPP
+973 KCINTSP

-1005 ESTNAQLR
+1005 ESTNAQLL
-1013 YNISIKKKGETG
+1013 YNISIRKKGETG
-1025 EGSYVWSPL
+1025 DGSYIWSPL
-1034 NADDDN
+1034 NANDDN
-1040 AKMAGTGIQ
+1040 AKMARTGIR

-1063 RFEAGKTYEIRI
+1063 RFEAGKTYEICI

-1082 AHSPFSKVIEFT
+1082 AHSSFSKVIEFT

-1111 AVKASVESNVGE
+1111 AVKVSVESNVGE

-1134 NDGTIVWSTPGLK
+1134 NDGTIVWNTPGLK
-1147 TVQAVSTANS
+1147 TVQAVSAANS
-1157 QVKGTARIMIY
+1157 QVQGTVRIMIY
-1168 EQPSLEL
+1168 EQPSLEV
-1175 NIPEKVLAGQT
+1175 NIPDKVLAGQT

-1209 EVSYD
+1209 EVAYD
-1214 KKSNQAVV
+1214 ANNNQAVV
-1222 AISEDAAF
+1222 AISENATS

-1239 DVWNPAVKKNY
+1239 DVWSSVVKKNY
-1250 GIEVVG
+1250 DVEVVG
-1256 AGWQPQLTQ
+1256 VGWQPQLAQ
-1265 VTVADGHNV
+1265 VVVANGHNV
-1274 LEWNAGQALPD
+1274 LEWNAGQTLPD
-1285 ASIFTGKVNV
+1285 ASIFTGKVNI

-1302 DSYEKIGEIALAN
+1302 DSYEKIGEIALEN

-1376 ISQYMI
+1376 ISQYVI

-1406 HRSSDDVTYYAIGM
+1406 HRTSDDVTYYAIGM

-1438 ENVTS
+1438 EVVSS

-1457 THIEI
+1457 TNIEI

-1504 AAIDKNG
+1504 ATIDKNG
-1511 VFTVNMGSK
+1511 VFTANMGSK

-1525 VQAKAIDGSE
+1525 VQAKAIDGSG
-1535 VVALRTFDIPQSTG
+1535 VVAKRTFDIPQSTG
-1549 ISAVTDGASAV
+1549 VSAVTDGASAV

-1565 YGNILVK
+1565 YGHIFVK
-1572 YAAGLMRITTA
+1572 NASGLITVTTA
-1583 NGAVVHSSVVDGE
+1583 SGAVVHRSVADGE
-1596 RKVYL
+1596 RKVCL
-1601 PAGIYIVKIG
+1601 PAGIYIVKTG
-1611 KTVRKVVVR
+1611 KTTRKVVVR

>member
-1 MKKINLLLLTGLVL
+1 MRTYFFG
-15 LPAIPLSAQT
+15 
-25 FENVFLRGGQAVPTF
+25 GGQVVPTF

-53 WTKYTSISDKNEM
+53 WIYQDKM
-66 QWLSIDGSLV
+66 QWYSIDGSLV
-76 MDLKT
+76 MDLNA
-81 IKDNGIIASN
+81 NGIMASN
-91 IIVSRDLKLQKL
+91 IATSRDLKLQKL

-108 FGFAFYGVDYSSI
+108 SGFAFYGVDYSSI
-121 KSKML
+121 KGKVL
-126 IPRNGSYVYREF
+126 IPRNGSYVYHEF
-138 GMENTTGA
+138 DMKNTTGA

-195 LKSAQYAMVGN
+195 LKSAQYAMAGN

-248 KGYSLISLGN
+248 NGNSLISLGN

-279 LTDLIVYS
+279 LTDLIIYS

-319 CNGDGLLDILVTVP
+319 CNGDGLLDILVTIP

-342 FKNQGDGT
+342 LKNQGDGT

-363 WTAPY
+363 WSAPY
-368 FINNNGLPSLFTVG
+368 FINNNGLPSLFTV
-382 DFTFKKEDSSVIT
+382 DNFIYNKENPSYGTLIG
-395 IREGL
+395 GL
-400 VTIWNWDSNLKV
+400 VTIWNWDSGFKV
-412 TSSSIN
+412 TPYSVN
-418 QNTSYALTL
+418 QDAPYALKL

-438 EFSAF
+438 VFPAF
-443 IPENDWAAEKSGIF
+443 IPRSDGAAEKSGIF

-502 SYEFEIS
+502 SYELEIS
-509 SGGEYLYRTYTKS
+509 SGGEFLYRTYTKS

-579 TVFVSGLNGQNFT
+579 TVFVSGLNGQDFT
-592 LRGKP
+592 LRGTP

-608 QGIMFDTFGK
+608 RGIMFDTFGK
-618 KQIEGTSSAG
+618 KQIEGTSSDG

-642 VSIARNFGGVF
+642 ENIARNFGGVF
-653 FDYFQEGRILGMNW
+653 FDYFQEGRILGMESR
-667 GGLYVYNKEAKPDYN
+667 GLWVYNKEAKPDYN

-713 PDVLCKP
+713 PDVLCGP

-745 AYTYDGKKYYV
+745 AYTYDGKEYYV
-756 WDSYY
+756 RYPYY

-799 DFGDYTLGG
+799 DFGDYTLDE
-808 FVSGSFAD
+808 VYYKAFAD

-824 ALASL
+824 ALVRL

-835 NCVAVAFNNGNGKFD
+835 NCYAVAFNKGNGKFD
-850 VMEIKMPA
+850 VVEIKMPA
-858 NSGLSSD
+858 NSSLSSD
-865 AKPYDVDGD
+865 SKSYDIDGD
-874 GYMDYVSSYEILKN
+874 GYMDIMSYYPVMNK
-888 MGNRTFEVQQI
+888 GNRTFEVQQI
-899 HSNNRPV
+899 PSQNNPV
-906 YIDFDLDGKL
+906 YMDLDLDGKL

-936 FENLQPKCFIGTA
+936 FENLQPKGYIGETSDYA
-949 KMNIVDI
+949 DKFADV
-956 DNDGVPDCED
+956 DNDGVPDRTYAD
-966 GVFLTKQ
+966 LYLIKQ

-1005 ESTNAQLR
+1005 ESTNAQLL
-1013 YNISIKKKGETG
+1013 YNISIRKKGETG
-1025 EGSYVWSPL
+1025 DGSYIWSPL
-1034 NADDDN
+1034 NANDDN

-1063 RFEAGKTYEIRI
+1063 RFEAGKTYEICV

-1094 PTETTLVSLPEK
+1094 PTETTLISMPEK
-1106 AGVGQ
+1106 AGVGK

-1123 ITLTTDDGEVR
+1123 ITLTTDDGEVK
-1134 NDGTIVWSTPGLK
+1134 NDGTIVWNTPGLK
-1147 TVQAVSTANS
+1147 TVQAVSAANS

-1175 NIPEKVLAGQT
+1175 NIPDKVLAGQT

-1239 DVWNPAVKKNY
+1239 DIWNPAVKKSY
-1250 GIEVVG
+1250 DIEVVG
-1256 AGWQPQLTQ
+1256 AGWHPQLTQ

-1406 HRSSDDVTYYAIGM
+1406 HRTSDDVTYYAIGM
-1420 KQKSGAM
+1420 KQKSEAM

-1457 THIEI
+1457 TNIEI

-1511 VFTVNMGSK
+1511 VFTANMGSK
-1520 AGSVV
+1520 AGSAV

-1565 YGNILVK
+1565 YGNIFVK
-1572 YAAGLMRITTA
+1572 NAFGLMTITTA
-1583 NGAVVHSSVVDGE
+1583 SGAVVHRSVVEGE

>member
-1 MKKINLLLLTGLVL
+1 
-15 LPAIPLSAQT
+15 
-25 FENVFLRGGQAVPTF
+25 
-40 YDDVNNDGKLEYL
+40 
-53 WTKYTSISDKNEM
+53 M

-91 IIVSRDLKLQKL
+91 IIGSRDLKLQKL

-108 FGFAFYGVDYSSI
+108 FGFAFYGVDYSST

-126 IPRNGSYVYREF
+126 IPRNGSYVYQEF
-138 GMENTTGA
+138 DMKNTTGA

-195 LKSAQYAMVGN
+195 LKSAQYAMAGN

-248 KGYSLISLGN
+248 NGNSLISLGN

-297 GAGFTE
+297 GTDFKET
-303 KSLLN
+303 LLLS

-319 CNGDGLLDILVTVP
+319 CNGDGLLDVLVTVP

-342 FKNQGDGT
+342 LKNQGNGT
-350 FKRTVKSFTGEYK
+350 FRKSVKSFTGEHK
-363 WTAPY
+363 WSAPY
-368 FINNNGLPSLFTVG
+368 FINNNGLPSLFTFG
-382 DFTFKKEDSSVIT
+382 DFTYKKDDTSVST
-395 IREGL
+395 VYGGL
-400 VTIWNWDSNLKV
+400 VTIWNWDSNFKV

-418 QNTSYALTL
+418 QDTPYSLAF

-438 EFSAF
+438 EFSAYM
-443 IPENDWAAEKSGIF
+443 PNSSWDLQKSGIF

-471 KAPGLVLDKSI
+471 KVPGLVLDKSI

-502 SYEFEIS
+502 NYEFEIS

-579 TVFVSGLNGQNFT
+579 TVFVSSLNGQDFT

-618 KQIEGTSSAG
+618 KQIEAVSSDG

-642 VSIARNFGGVF
+642 ENIDRNFGDVF
-653 FDYFQEGRILGMNW
+653 FDYFQEGRMLGMESR
-667 GGLYVYNKEAKPDYN
+667 GLYVYN
-682 NGTFEKL
+682 NGKFDKL
-689 PVFGLSDGVDS
+689 PVFGLSDGVKNDL
-700 DRLAVF
+700 LAAF

-713 PDVLCKP
+713 PDVLCGP
-720 SPTDDRFRTQAVIN
+720 SPNDDRFRTQAVIN

-745 AYTYDGKKYYV
+745 VYTYDGKEYYV
-756 WDSYY
+756 RYPYY

-784 VYYNNGDGTFTSQPL
+784 VYYNNGDGTFTSKPL

-808 FVSGSFAD
+808 FISGSFAD

-835 NCVAVAFNNGNGKFD
+835 DCYAVVFNKGNGKFD
-850 VMEIKMPA
+850 VVELSTSISDWNA
-858 NSGLSSD
+858 NV
-865 AKPYDVDGD
+865 YDVDGD
-874 GYMDYVSSYEILKN
+874 GYMDYVMSDKILKN

-899 HSNNRPV
+899 HSQNNPV
-906 YIDFDLDGKL
+906 YMDLDLDGKL

-924 EFTIS
+924 EFTVS

-936 FENLQPKCFIGTA
+936 FENLQSKGYIGGTDRFA
-949 KMNIVDI
+949 DV
-956 DNDGVPDCED
+956 DNDGVLDYTYAD
-966 GVFLTKQ
+966 LYLIKQ
-973 KCINTPP
+973 KCINTPS

-1005 ESTNAQLR
+1005 ESTNAQLL
-1013 YNISIKKKGETG
+1013 YNISIRKKGESG
-1025 EGSYVWSPL
+1025 DGSYIWSPL
-1034 NADDDN
+1034 NANDDN

-1063 RFEAGKTYEIRI
+1063 RFEAGKTYEICV

-1082 AHSPFSKVIEFT
+1082 AHSPFSKVVEFT
-1094 PTETTLVSLPEK
+1094 PTETTLISMPEK

-1111 AVKASVESNVGE
+1111 SVKASVESNVGE
-1123 ITLTTDDGEVR
+1123 ITLTTDDGELK

-1147 TVQAVSTANS
+1147 TVQAVSAANS

-1168 EQPSLEL
+1168 EQPSLEV
-1175 NIPEKVLAGQT
+1175 NMPEKVLAGQT

-1196 NEDAKVSVSADNA
+1196 NEDAKVLVSADNA

-1214 KKSNQAVV
+1214 ANTNQAVV
-1222 AISEDAAF
+1222 AISDNATS

-1239 DVWNPAVKKNY
+1239 DVWSPAVKKSY
-1250 GIEVVG
+1250 DAEVVG

-1495 WSIVEGAEF
+1495 WSIVEGEEF
-1504 AAIDKNG
+1504 ATINKDG
-1511 VFTVNMGSK
+1511 VLTANMGAK
-1520 AGSVV
+1520 AGAVV

-1535 VVALRTFDIPQSTG
+1535 VMAERTFDIPQSTG

-1572 YAAGLMRITTA
+1572 YATGLMRITTA

>member
-15 LPAIPLSAQT
+15 LPAIPLTAQS
-25 FENVFLRGGQAVPTF
+25 FENVFLRGGQVVPTF

-53 WTKYTSISDKNEM
+53 WNYSGNMKWYST
-66 QWLSIDGSLV
+66 DGSLV
-76 MDLKT
+76 MDLNA
-81 IKDNGIIASN
+81 IEDNGFAASN
-91 IIVSRDLKLQKL
+91 TIGGRDVKLQKL
-103 NAEPY
+103 NADPY
-108 FGFAFYGVDYSSI
+108 SGFAFYGVDYSST

-126 IPRNGSYVYREF
+126 IPRNGSYVYHEF
-138 GMENTTGA
+138 DMENTTGA

-179 GTFMT
+179 GTFTT

-195 LKSAQYAMVGN
+195 LKSAQYAMAGN

-248 KGYSLISLGN
+248 NGYSLISLGN

-279 LTDLIVYS
+279 LTDLIVYN

-319 CNGDGLLDILVTVP
+319 CNRDGLLDILVTIP

-342 FKNQGDGT
+342 LKNQGDGT

-363 WTAPY
+363 WSAPY
-368 FINNNGLPSLFTVG
+368 FINNNGLPSLFTLG
-382 DFTFKKEDSSVIT
+382 DFTFKKDDSSVIT

-400 VTIWNWDSNLKV
+400 VTIWNWDSNFKV

-418 QNTSYALTL
+418 QDTSYALTL

-438 EFSAF
+438 EFSAY

-457 RYAVDKVN
+457 RYTVDKVN

-502 SYEFEIS
+502 NYEFEIS

-579 TVFVSGLNGQNFT
+579 TVFVSSLNGQDFT

-597 DGTIVTSADGR
+597 DGTIVTSADGG

-618 KQIEGTSSAG
+618 KQIEAVSSDG

-642 VSIARNFGGVF
+642 VSIARYFGGVF
-653 FDYFQEGRILGMNW
+653 FDYFQEGRILGMESR
-667 GGLYVYNKEAKPDYN
+667 GLWVYNKEAKPDYN

-713 PDVLCKP
+713 PDVLCGP

-734 LGDGDFEKSTD
+734 LGDGDFEKSMD
-745 AYTYDGKKYYV
+745 AYTYDGKEYYV
-756 WDSYY
+756 RYPYY

-784 VYYNNGDGTFTSQPL
+784 VYYNNGDGTFTSQSL
-799 DFGDYTLGG
+799 DFGDYTLIEMI
-808 FVSGSFAD
+808 SGAFAD

-824 ALASL
+824 ALVRL

-835 NCVAVAFNNGNGKFD
+835 DCYAVAFNKGNGKFD
-850 VMEIKMPA
+850 VVELATSISDWHA
-858 NSGLSSD
+858 NV
-865 AKPYDVDGD
+865 YDVDGD
-874 GYMDYVSSYEILKN
+874 GYMDYVMSDKILKN
-888 MGNRTFEVQQI
+888 MGNRTFEEQALGQL
-899 HSNNRPV
+899 RPV
-906 YIDFDLDGKL
+906 YIDFDLDGTL

-936 FENLQPKCFIGTA
+936 FENLQSKCFIGTT
-949 KMNIVDI
+949 KKNIVDI
-956 DNDGVPDCED
+956 DNDGVPDSED
-966 GVFLTKQ
+966 GDYTCLTKQ

-1005 ESTNAQLR
+1005 ESTNAQLL
-1013 YNISIKKKGETG
+1013 YNISIRKKGETG
-1025 EGSYVWSPL
+1025 DGSYIWSPL
-1034 NADDDN
+1034 NANDDN
-1040 AKMAGTGIQ
+1040 AKMARTGIQ

-1147 TVQAVSTANS
+1147 TVQAVSAANS
-1157 QVKGTARIMIY
+1157 QVKGTVRIMIY
-1168 EQPSLEL
+1168 EQPSLEV
-1175 NIPEKVLAGQT
+1175 NMPEKVLAGQT

-1214 KKSNQAVV
+1214 ANTNQAVV
-1222 AISEDAAF
+1222 AISDNATS

-1239 DVWNPAVKKNY
+1239 DVWNPAVKKSY
-1250 GIEVVG
+1250 DVEVVG
-1256 AGWQPQLTQ
+1256 AGWQPQLAQ

-1302 DSYEKIGEIALAN
+1302 DSYEKIGEIALEN

-1367 HWTPYEGAD
+1367 HWTPYEGAE

-1406 HRSSDDVTYYAIGM
+1406 HRASDDVTYYAIGM

-1457 THIEI
+1457 TNIEI
-1462 QTEETDATISE
+1462 QTEEADATISE

-1495 WSIVEGAEF
+1495 WSIVEGEEF
-1504 AAIDKNG
+1504 ATINKDG
-1511 VFTVNMGSK
+1511 VLTANMGAK
-1520 AGSVV
+1520 AGAVV

-1535 VVALRTFDIPQSTG
+1535 VMAERTFDIPQSTG

-1572 YAAGLMRITTA
+1572 YATGLMRITTA